1 MADGFKAGTVYI
13 AVEPETR
20 GFYAKVKAMLERLD
34 DQTIHLDTDVDTM
47 DARRQIERL
56 QRSGGTIDFDVRVNT
71 RAFDRVHRELAE
83 MTSMAQIDV
92 KADTTRFDKGLAD
105 SFDKM
110 RQNHA
115 NALKAMDTDAVREQ
129 RKQVAKLR
137 ELNAARDAVWFDKW
151 NHMASYKDSLTAVR
165 GEISRNIEAH
175 KQLGN
180 ALDAAKLRRDSFKR
194 NSDEYRAASA
204 EVKRLRSEYTQLG
217 NEIRRQER
225 EAAKL
230 SREHSKFMAKNAHE
244 LDKINGKIS
253 EQRKLVKSTTK
264 SVLDEVAAEDK
275 LNNVFRTKDM
285 LIDRNGLSYQ
295 RLERDMKRNTD
306 VFRKASEQ
314 VAGHIDRQRELSK
327 SLLKTEG
334 NVDGLRRS
342 LSKLQFVDTKGH
354 VKDLDAM
361 TRRVD
366 ELQKALLKVRNNPSA
381 TIKFKAELD
390 KGALQAELERLSR
403 DVEVEVRVNA
413 QQAALERLEREL
425 FELEHKR
432 VNIPVDLKVDYENA
446 IAERKRLI
454 EQIRRNPDMD
464 WEIKSNVDIDEANA
478 RRKLRDLQNDY
489 DKLDMDVDLE
499 TALARAHLAY
509 FTRPRTVD
517 IFAKFHGTDLGKI
530 LSGMTAGATGIKGV
544 QNQFDRLVNLFDN
557 FDTIIPKVSA
567 LGTAMAGIGAGAI
580 NLSGSVLGVGSS
592 IVSMSKAALA
602 APSALAGLGVAYAS
616 LRMIIGDKGK
626 AWSENINLAGTAL
639 EGLGEKLQ
647 EAFYGKAAPAF
658 KEFANAV
665 GDVVGPQMRK
675 LAELEADVFN
685 GMLKMV
691 TQSNK
696 IGQLGSVFTD
706 VNKSIENLVPGVESV
721 VKSFLELS
729 DSTSTYLPRAATYV
743 SDLAEQ
749 FSRWVNNARLSG
761 EINKSM
767 AQVVEQAGYLKTTL
781 QGVID
786 IASGLY
792 RGLAEQQN
800 GLEGFSTAVEHAADA
815 VNSVRFQETLQAWAA
830 GAADAKENMRGSFS
844 AIGDAAYELRSTTA
858 DVFRNAGSTIGSFAS
873 NISRLLARSKTGI
886 SDFSSGVS
894 SGFQTVFDALGDVA
908 PMFSQLLTTAGQL
921 SKTFGGT
928 LASSLR
934 AAAPLIQSMAKAA
947 ESVANAFA
955 KLPEPVQAAIG
966 LWATFGRAG
975 MSAFNSLKVGIL
987 ETTAN
992 MLQYRKMLNGLGLEA
1007 KGVGIGMKDALKGFA
1022 SASPAL
1028 SSVTGAVAQ
1037 ATGAFGKFKALAG
1050 GLFSA
1055 VNWPVAG
1062 VIAAVGAVGAALSDM
1077 SSKAASNQQIVDDI
1091 ASAFGRLADEGY
1103 DASTSMNAVQQS
1115 LRDAL
1120 NNPDLGERS
1129 WLDDVFNGVADTTEA
1144 MRTLGITTEQAIGVA
1159 SGSTKE
1165 YQKEFDRLTD
1175 IITQGTQVQGMYG
1188 STTSDTRV
1196 VMTDAAESAKKYRQS
1211 MEALRKK
1218 YIDAAE
1224 ETAKANGYTEG
1235 YAKSLIEAGISSD
1248 QLAVKIATQEQRQKM
1263 VAQATRMHV
1272 DSLNDQRV
1280 AARNAMSAA
1289 SNYQA
1294 TLSGMQDTVA
1304 RVKELTNDQ
1313 NKVWDETST
1322 LLPGVEGAF
1331 NTMSESGRLA
1341 QQSLETLGSSAYDV
1355 MEKMVES
1362 GSSAEQV
1369 TAATSRM
1376 RDEFIKT
1383 AVDMGVPQKAAE
1395 QLAQQYGLIPE
1406 QVDTLIKVHADEAK
1420 STIALFVSNLRAAF
1434 PDDDGKT
1441 FDMVMNLVMNGDIKT
1456 IDEAYKK
1463 VQELRNNP
1471 DVNML
1476 LSVTDDNASG
1486 KIDDIKSALKGL
1498 GIDWPAN
1505 IDVRSEEGKAKLAD
1519 IQNKLRELG
1528 MSDAQIKL
1536 ICDTLTAE
1544 HGWLGLLDEINNSK
1558 AKQKV
1563 DADTDPAKAK
1573 MSAFI
1578 NDNSDMKTIPAD
1590 LSLDEAESKVNAFAA
1605 VAVKK
1610 PVQTEVEQPSI
1621 VSTIASIGSIIGS
1634 LFIPPAKVRVEGD
1647 DTDARTKIGA
1657 MQAFGGQTLASMLA
1671 LILGDDTQAR
1681 NAIGGVS
1688 AFNGVTIANPWAR
1701 VLGENVLASLAINA
1715 IAAFGGRTISKPW
1728 TRVQGENTMARMAIM
1743 LIQAFNGRTI
1753 AKPWARVEGD
1763 ASGANAVISAI
1774 ASTNGSVIATRYVDI
1789 VTRGSGEVHAA
1800 TGGRIHGPGTG
1811 TSDSI
1816 PAMLSNNE
1824 HVIRAASVAKL
1835 DREVGPNFLN
1845 VLNRTG
1851 DVNKALANAS
1861 NRYLASAV
1869 SLARGAYATGGR
1881 VQKALS
1887 QDSMTVVIDG
1897 GKTVNQTFNVST
1909 KIVRSDQDLHAAAQ
1923 IDRAALMRTARREA
1937 RL

>member
-1 MADGFKAGTVYI
+1 MAFKAGTVI
-13 AVEPETR
+13 IDVEPNTH
-20 GFYAKVKAMLERLD
+20 GFYRKVKAMLERLD
-34 DQTIHLDTDVDTM
+34 DQTIHLDADLDTM
-47 DARRQIERL
+47 GVRRQIEQL
-56 QRSGGTIDFDVRVNT
+56 EHSGGTIDFGVRINP
-71 RAFDRVHRELAE
+71 RAFDKVHRELAE
-83 MTSMAQIDV
+83 MASMAQFDV
-92 KADTTRFDKGLAD
+92 KADTKRFDKDLAA

-110 RQNHA
+110 RQNHS
-115 NALKAMDTDAVREQ
+115 NALKAMDTDAAREQ

-137 ELNAARDAVWFDKW
+137 ELNEARGKVWGGKW
-151 NHMASYKDSLTAVR
+151 THMVEYRDNLAKIR
-165 GEISRNIEAH
+165 GEIDKNVEAH
-175 KQLGN
+175 NKLG
-180 ALDAAKLRRDSFKR
+180 AAVEKARVKRDSFKR
-194 NSDEYRAASA
+194 NSDEYREASA
-204 EVKRLRSEYTQLG
+204 EVKRLRGEYTALG
-217 NEIRRQER
+217 NVIRKQER

-230 SREHSKFMAKNAHE
+230 AREHNSFLAKNAHD
-244 LDKINGKIS
+244 LDKVNQKIS
-253 EQRKLVKSTTK
+253 EQRKIVKDTTK
-264 SVLDEVAAEDK
+264 SLLDEVNAESK
-275 LNNVFRTKDM
+275 LNQVRRVGNM
-285 LIDRNGLSYQ
+285 LIDRNGLGYQ
-295 RLERDMKRNTD
+295 RLERDLKRNTD
-306 VFRKASEQ
+306 MFRKASEQ
-314 VAGHIDRQRELSK
+314 VSSHNDRQRELSK

-334 NVDGLRRS
+334 NVDALRRT
-342 LSKLQFVDTKGH
+342 LGRLQFTDTSGF
-354 VKDLDAM
+354 VKDLDAA
-361 TRRVD
+361 TKRVSMLQT
-366 ELQKALLKVRNNPSA
+366 ELTKVRNNPRA
-381 TIKFKAELD
+381 TVKFKAELD
-390 KGALQAELERLSR
+390 KGALQAELARLQR

-413 QQAALERLEREL
+413 QQASLERLEREL

-454 EQIRRNPDMD
+454 EQIRRNPEMD
-464 WEIKSNVDIDEANA
+464 WEVKSNVDIDEANA

-489 DKLDMDVDLE
+489 QKLDMDVDLE

-530 LSGMTAGATGIKGV
+530 LGGMTAGATGIKGA
-544 QNQFDRLVNLFDN
+544 QNQFQRLVNLFDN

-616 LRMIIGDKGK
+616 LRMIIGEKGE

-647 EAFYGKAAPAF
+647 DTFYGKAAPAF

-665 GDVVGPQMRK
+665 GDVVGPQMQK
-675 LAELEADVFN
+675 LAGLEADVFN

-691 TQSNK
+691 TESNK
-696 IGQLGSVFTD
+696 IGQLGRVFTD

-761 EINKSM
+761 KINKSM
-767 AQVVEQAGYLKTTL
+767 AQVVEQAGYLKTAL
-781 QGVID
+781 HGVID

-830 GAADAKENMRGSFS
+830 GATDAKENMRGSFS

-928 LASSLR
+928 LAASLR
-934 AAAPLIQSMAKAA
+934 AASPLIQSMAKAA

-955 KLPEPVQAAIG
+955 RLPEPVQAAIG

-975 MSAFNSLKVGIL
+975 MSAFNSLKMGIL
-987 ETTAN
+987 DTTVN

-1028 SSVTGAVAQ
+1028 SSVTGAVSQ

-1062 VIAAVGAVGAALSDM
+1062 VIAAVGAVGMALSDM
-1077 SSKAASNQQIVDDI
+1077 SSKAASNRQVVDDI

-1129 WLDDVFNGVADTTEA
+1129 WLDDVFNGVADTTDA

-1159 SGSTKE
+1159 SGSTKD

-1196 VMTDAAESAKKYRQS
+1196 VMTDAAQSAKKYRQS
-1211 MEALRKK
+1211 IEALRKK

-1235 YAKSLIEAGISSD
+1235 YAKKLIEAGISSGE
-1248 QLAVKIATQEQRQKM
+1248 LAAKISSQSQQQQMAAKATQ
-1263 VAQATRMHV
+1263 MHV
-1272 DSLNDQRV
+1272 NALNDQRT

-1322 LLPGVEGAF
+1322 LLPGVNGAF

-1383 AVDMGVPQKAAE
+1383 AIDMGVPQKAAE

-1406 QVDTLIKVHADEAK
+1406 QVDTLIKVHAEEAK
-1420 STIALFVSNLRAAF
+1420 AAVQTFLTNLYAAF
-1434 PDDDGKT
+1434 PEDGKII
-1441 FDMVMNLVMNGDIKT
+1441 DMVLDMTMNGDIT
-1456 IDEAYKK
+1456 SIDDAYKK

-1471 DVNML
+1471 DVKVL

-1486 KIDDIKSALKGL
+1486 KINDIKSALKGL
-1498 GIDWPAN
+1498 GVDWPAN

-1544 HGWLGLLDEINNSK
+1544 HGWLGLLDEINNSE

-1573 MSAFI
+1573 TSAFI
-1578 NDNSDMKTIPAD
+1578 NDNSAVKTIPAD
-1590 LSLDEAESKVNAFAA
+1590 LSLDEAEGKVNAFAA

-1621 VSTIASIGSIIGS
+1621 LDTMASIGSIIGS
-1634 LFIPPAKVRVEGD
+1634 MFIPPAKVRVEGD

-1681 NAIGGVS
+1681 STIGGVS
-1688 AFNGVTIANPWAR
+1688 AFDGMTIANPWAR
-1701 VLGENVLASLAINA
+1701 VLGENVLASVAINA
-1715 IAAFGGRTISKPW
+1715 IKAYAGRTISRPW
-1728 TRVQGENTMARMAIM
+1728 TRVQGENTMARMAIL

-1835 DREVGPNFLN
+1835 DRTVGPNFLN

-1851 DVNKALANAS
+1851 DVSKALANAN
-1861 NRYLASAV
+1861 NRYLDSAQN
-1869 SLARGAYATGGR
+1869 LARAAYATGGR
-1881 VQKALS
+1881 VQ
-1887 QDSMTVVIDG
+1887 SMFEKNATVVIDG
-1897 GKTVNQTFNVST
+1897 GRTVNQTFNVQT

>member
-1 MADGFKAGTVYI
+1 MVDGFKAGTVYI

-20 GFYAKVKAMLERLD
+20 GFYRKVKAMLERLD
-34 DQTIHLDTDVDTM
+34 DQTIHLDSDLDTM
-47 DARRQIERL
+47 GARQQIERL
-56 QRSGGTIDFDVRVNT
+56 QRSGGTIDFDARVNT
-71 RAFDRVHRELAE
+71 RAFDKVHRQLAELA
-83 MTSMAQIDV
+83 MAADIDV
-92 KADTTRFDKGLAD
+92 DVDTSDFDKSLNDAMNRQQARVKALGEEQKRTWREGWKFLDENTAKHKKLSD
-105 SFDKM
+105 SIFSNEVAYTK
-110 RQNHA
+110 
-115 NALKAMDTDAVREQ
+115 LGKAIEEAV
-129 RKQVAKLR
+129 
-137 ELNAARDAVWFDKW
+137 AR
-151 NHMASYKDSLTAVR
+151 
-165 GEISRNIEAH
+165 RN
-175 KQLGN
+175 
-180 ALDAAKLRRDSFKR
+180 SFKR
-194 NSDEYRAASA
+194 GTDEYKSLSE
-204 EVKRLRSEYTQLG
+204 EVKGLRKEY
-217 NEIRRQER
+217 
-225 EAAKL
+225 AKL
-230 SREHSKFMAKNAHE
+230 GRSINKQKKELVSTEETRRKFLREHEAKLA
-244 LDKINGKIS
+244 KINADYDK
-253 EQRKLVKSTTK
+253 QAKL
-264 SVLDEVAAEDK
+264 L
-275 LNNVFRTKDM
+275 KDM
-285 LIDRNGLSYQ
+285 P
-295 RLERDMKRNTD
+295 
-306 VFRKASEQ
+306 VKAHNKQ
-314 VAGHIDRQRELSK
+314 LKELASNLFK
-327 SLLKTEG
+327 AEG
-334 NVDGLRRS
+334 NVDSLRRTMGRV
-342 LSKLQFVDTKGH
+342 QFIDTKG
-354 VKDLDAM
+354 
-361 TRRVD
+361 
-366 ELQKALLKVRNNPSA
+366 QIKALDDMSARVSAFQKQLLAVRDSPEA
-381 TIKFKAELD
+381 TVRFRTELD
-390 KGALQAELERLSR
+390 KSGLREDLARLSR

-432 VNIPVDLKVDYENA
+432 VDIPVDLKVDYENA

-464 WEIKSNVDIDEANA
+464 WEVKSNVDIDEANA

-530 LSGMTAGATGIKGV
+530 LSGMTTGATGIKGV

-767 AQVVEQAGYLKTTL
+767 AQVVEQAGYLKTAF

-1007 KGVGIGMKDALKGFA
+1007 KGVGIGMKDALSGFA

-1077 SSKAASNQQIVDDI
+1077 SSKAASNQQVVDDI

-1159 SGSTKE
+1159 SGSTKD

-1188 STTSDTRV
+1188 STMSGTRV
-1196 VMTDAAESAKKYRQS
+1196 VMTDAAQSAKKYRQS

-1376 RDEFIKT
+1376 RDEFIQT
-1383 AVDMGVPQKAAE
+1383 AIDMGVPQKAAE

-1420 STIALFVSNLRAAF
+1420 ATVQTFLTNLYAAF
-1434 PDDDGKT
+1434 PEDGKII
-1441 FDMVMNLVMNGDIKT
+1441 DMVLDMTMNGDIKT

-1471 DVNML
+1471 DVKVL

-1578 NDNSDMKTIPAD
+1578 NDNSAMKTIPAD
-1590 LSLDEAESKVNAFAA
+1590 LTLDEAESKVNAFAA

-1688 AFNGVTIANPWAR
+1688 AFNGLTIANPWAR

-1715 IAAFGGRTISKPW
+1715 IAAFGGRTLSKPW

-1753 AKPWARVEGD
+1753 AKPWAHVEGD

-1869 SLARGAYATGGR
+1869 SLARGAYATGDR

-1897 GKTVNQTFNVST
+1897 GRTVNQTFNVST

>member
-47 DARRQIERL
+47 DARQQIERL

-129 RKQVAKLR
+129 RKQVATLR

-230 SREHSKFMAKNAHE
+230 AREHSKFMAKNAHE
-244 LDKINGKIS
+244 LDKVNGKIS

-264 SVLDEVAAEDK
+264 SVLAEAAAEDK

-295 RLERDMKRNTD
+295 RLERDLKRNAD

-314 VAGHIDRQRELSK
+314 VAGHIDRQRDLSK

-366 ELQKALLKVRNNPSA
+366 ELQKALLKVRDNPSA

-390 KGALQAELERLSR
+390 KGALQAELDRLQR

-464 WEIKSNVDIDEANA
+464 WEVKSNVDIDEANA

-489 DKLDMDVDLE
+489 KKLDMDVDLE

-580 NLSGSVLGVGSS
+580 NLSGSVLGVGAS
-592 IVSMSKAALA
+592 IVSMSKAAFA

-616 LRMIIGDKGK
+616 LRMIIGDKAK

-658 KEFANAV
+658 KGFANAV

-767 AQVVEQAGYLKTTL
+767 AQVVEQAGYLKTAF

-873 NISRLLARSKTGI
+873 NISRLLARSKTGL

-1007 KGVGIGMKDALKGFA
+1007 KGVGIGMKDALSGFA

-1120 NNPDLGERS
+1120 NNPDLGEHS
-1129 WLDDVFNGVADTTEA
+1129 WLDDVFNGVDDTTEA

-1165 YQKEFDRLTD
+1165 YQKEFDRMTD

-1188 STTSDTRV
+1188 STTSGTRV

-1376 RDEFIKT
+1376 RDEFIQT
-1383 AVDMGVPQKAAE
+1383 AIDMGVPQKAAE

-1463 VQELRNNP
+1463 VQELRDNP

-1528 MSDAQIKL
+1528 VSDAQIKL

-1590 LSLDEAESKVNAFAA
+1590 LSLDEAENKANAFAA

-1715 IAAFGGRTISKPW
+1715 IAAFGGRTLSKPW

-1753 AKPWARVEGD
+1753 AKPWARVDGD
-1763 ASGANAVISAI
+1763 ASVANAVISAI

-1887 QDSMTVVIDG
+1887 RDSMTVVVDG
-1897 GKTVNQTFNVST
+1897 GRTVNQTFNVNT

>member
-13 AVEPETR
+13 AFEPETR

-230 SREHSKFMAKNAHE
+230 AREHSKFMAKNAHE
-244 LDKINGKIS
+244 LDKVNGKIS

-264 SVLDEVAAEDK
+264 SVLAEAAAEDK

-295 RLERDMKRNTD
+295 RLERDLKRNAD

-366 ELQKALLKVRNNPSA
+366 ELQKALLKVRDNPSA

-390 KGALQAELERLSR
+390 KGALQAELARLQR

-464 WEIKSNVDIDEANA
+464 WEVKSNVDIDEANA

-580 NLSGSVLGVGSS
+580 NLSGSVLGVGAS

-767 AQVVEQAGYLKTTL
+767 AQVVEQAGYLKTAF

-1007 KGVGIGMKDALKGFA
+1007 KGVGIGMKDALSGFA

-1120 NNPDLGERS
+1120 NNPDLGEHS

-1175 IITQGTQVQGMYG
+1175 IITQGTQVQGMYS

-1376 RDEFIKT
+1376 RDEFIQT
-1383 AVDMGVPQKAAE
+1383 AIDMGVPQKAAE

-1406 QVDTLIKVHADEAK
+1406 QVDMLIKVHADEAK
-1420 STIALFVSNLRAAF
+1420 SMIELFVSNLRAAF

-1578 NDNSDMKTIPAD
+1578 NDNSAMKTIPAD

-1688 AFNGVTIANPWAR
+1688 AFNGMTIANPWAR

-1715 IAAFGGRTISKPW
+1715 IAAFGGRTLSKPW

-1753 AKPWARVEGD
+1753 AKPWARVDGD

>member
-137 ELNAARDAVWFDKW
+137 ELNAARDAVWSDKW

-264 SVLDEVAAEDK
+264 SVLADVAAEDK

-295 RLERDMKRNTD
+295 RLERDLKRNAD

-366 ELQKALLKVRNNPSA
+366 ELQKALLKVRSNPSA

-390 KGALQAELERLSR
+390 KNGLQAELERLSR

-464 WEIKSNVDIDEANA
+464 WEVKSNVDIDEANA

-544 QNQFDRLVNLFDN
+544 QNQFQRLVNLFDN
-557 FDTIIPKVSA
+557 FDTIIPRVSA

-616 LRMIIGDKGK
+616 LRMIIGEKGE

-647 EAFYGKAAPAF
+647 DTFYGKAAPAF

-665 GDVVGPQMRK
+665 GDVVGPQMQK
-675 LAELEADVFN
+675 LAGLEADVFN

-691 TQSNK
+691 TESNK
-696 IGQLGSVFTD
+696 IGQVGRVFTD

-729 DSTSTYLPRAATYV
+729 DSTSTYLPRAASYV

-761 EINKSM
+761 EINRSM
-767 AQVVEQAGYLKTTL
+767 AQVVEQAGYLKTAL
-781 QGVID
+781 HGVID

-844 AIGDAAYELRSTTA
+844 AIGDAAYELRSATA

-928 LASSLR
+928 LAASLR

-1007 KGVGIGMKDALKGFA
+1007 KGVGIGMKDAVRGFA

-1028 SSVTGAVAQ
+1028 SSVTGAVSQ

-1062 VIAAVGAVGAALSDM
+1062 IAAAIGAVGMALSDM
-1077 SSKAASNQQIVDDI
+1077 SSKAASNRQVVDDI
-1091 ASAFGRLADEGY
+1091 ASSFGRLADEGY

-1129 WLDDVFNGVADTTEA
+1129 WLDDVFNGVADTTDA

-1159 SGSTKE
+1159 SGSTKD
-1165 YQKEFDRLTD
+1165 YQKEIDRLTD

-1196 VMTDAAESAKKYRQS
+1196 VMTDAAQSAKKYRQS
-1211 MEALRKK
+1211 IEALRKK

-1235 YAKSLIEAGISSD
+1235 YAKKLIEAGVSSGELAAKISS
-1248 QLAVKIATQEQRQKM
+1248 QSQQQQMAAK
-1263 VAQATRMHV
+1263 ATRMHV
-1272 DSLNDQRV
+1272 DSLNDQRI

-1313 NKVWDETST
+1313 NKVWDDTST
-1322 LLPGVEGAF
+1322 LLPGVNGAF

-1420 STIALFVSNLRAAF
+1420 ATVQTFLTNLYAAF
-1434 PDDDGKT
+1434 PEDGKII
-1441 FDMVMNLVMNGDIKT
+1441 DMVLDMTMNGDIT
-1456 IDEAYKK
+1456 SIDDAYKK

-1471 DVNML
+1471 DVKVL

-1486 KIDDIKSALKGL
+1486 KVNDIKSALKGL
-1498 GIDWPAN
+1498 GVDWPAN

-1519 IQNKLRELG
+1519 IQSKLRELG

-1578 NDNSDMKTIPAD
+1578 NDNSSVKTIPAD
-1590 LSLDEAESKVNAFAA
+1590 LSLDEAEGKVNAFAA

-1688 AFNGVTIANPWAR
+1688 AFNGLTIANPWAR

-1715 IAAFGGRTISKPW
+1715 IAAFGGRTLSRPW

-1763 ASGANAVISAI
+1763 DSGANAVISAI

-1851 DVNKALANAS
+1851 DISKALANAN

-1897 GKTVNQTFNVST
+1897 GRTVNQTFNVST
-1909 KIVRSDQDLHAAAQ
+1909 KIVRSDQDLHSAAQ
-1923 IDRAALMRTARREA
+1923 IDRAALMRNARREA

>member
-1 MADGFKAGTVYI
+1 MADGFKAGTVRI

-230 SREHSKFMAKNAHE
+230 AREHSKFMAKNAHE
-244 LDKINGKIS
+244 LDKVNGKIS

-264 SVLDEVAAEDK
+264 SVLAEAAAEDK

-295 RLERDMKRNTD
+295 RLERDLKRNAD

-366 ELQKALLKVRNNPSA
+366 ELQKALLKVRDNPSA

-390 KGALQAELERLSR
+390 KGALQAELARLQR

-464 WEIKSNVDIDEANA
+464 WEVKSNVDIDEANA

-580 NLSGSVLGVGSS
+580 NLSGSVLGVGAS

-767 AQVVEQAGYLKTTL
+767 AQVVEQAGYLKTAF

-1007 KGVGIGMKDALKGFA
+1007 KGVGIGMKDALSGFA

-1120 NNPDLGERS
+1120 NNPDLGEHS

-1165 YQKEFDRLTD
+1165 YQKEFDRLTG

-1188 STTSDTRV
+1188 STTSGTRV

-1376 RDEFIKT
+1376 RDEFIQT
-1383 AVDMGVPQKAAE
+1383 AIDMGVPQKAAE

-1441 FDMVMNLVMNGDIKT
+1441 LDMVMNLVMNGDIKT

-1578 NDNSDMKTIPAD
+1578 NDNSAMKTIPAD

-1688 AFNGVTIANPWAR
+1688 AFNGMTIANPWAR

-1715 IAAFGGRTISKPW
+1715 IAAFGGRTLSKPW

-1753 AKPWARVEGD
+1753 AKPWARVDGD

>member
-13 AVEPETR
+13 AFEPETR
-20 GFYAKVKAMLERLD
+20 GFYRKVKAMLERLD

-56 QRSGGTIDFDVRVNT
+56 QRSGGTIDFDARVNT

-230 SREHSKFMAKNAHE
+230 AREHSKFMAKNAHE
-244 LDKINGKIS
+244 LDKVNGKIS

-264 SVLDEVAAEDK
+264 SVLAEAAAEDK

-295 RLERDMKRNTD
+295 RLERDLKRNAD

-366 ELQKALLKVRNNPSA
+366 ELQKALLKVRDNPSA

-390 KGALQAELERLSR
+390 KGALQAELARLQR

-464 WEIKSNVDIDEANA
+464 WEVKSNVDIDEANA

-580 NLSGSVLGVGSS
+580 NLSGSVLGVGAS

-767 AQVVEQAGYLKTTL
+767 AQVVEQAGYLKTAF

-1007 KGVGIGMKDALKGFA
+1007 KGVGIGMKDALSGFA

-1091 ASAFGRLADEGY
+1091 ASAFVRLADEGY

-1120 NNPDLGERS
+1120 NNPDLGEHS
-1129 WLDDVFNGVADTTEA
+1129 WLDDVFNGVDDTTEA

-1165 YQKEFDRLTD
+1165 YQKEFDRMTD

-1188 STTSDTRV
+1188 STTSVTRV

-1263 VAQATRMHV
+1263 VAQATRMYV

-1376 RDEFIKT
+1376 RDEFIQT
-1383 AVDMGVPQKAAE
+1383 AIDMGVPQKAAE

-1406 QVDTLIKVHADEAK
+1406 QVDTLIKVHADEAQSMLK
-1420 STIALFVSNLRAAF
+1420 LFVGLLRAAF

-1441 FDMVMNLVMNGDIKT
+1441 VDMVMNLVMNGDIKT

-1463 VQELRNNP
+1463 IQELRNNP

-1528 MSDAQIKL
+1528 MNDAQIKL

-1578 NDNSDMKTIPAD
+1578 NDNSAMKTIPAD
-1590 LSLDEAESKVNAFAA
+1590 LSLDEAESNVNAFAA

-1688 AFNGVTIANPWAR
+1688 AFNGMTIANPWAR

-1715 IAAFGGRTISKPW
+1715 IAAFGGRTLSKPW

-1753 AKPWARVEGD
+1753 AKPWARVDGD
-1763 ASGANAVISAI
+1763 DSGANAVIGAI

-1887 QDSMTVVIDG
+1887 QDSMTVVVDG

>member
-13 AVEPETR
+13 AFEPETR

-230 SREHSKFMAKNAHE
+230 AREHSKFMAKNAHE
-244 LDKINGKIS
+244 LDKVNGKIS

-264 SVLDEVAAEDK
+264 SVLAEAAAEDK

-295 RLERDMKRNTD
+295 RLERDLKRNAD

-366 ELQKALLKVRNNPSA
+366 ELQKALLKVRDNPSA

-390 KGALQAELERLSR
+390 KGALQAELARLQR

-464 WEIKSNVDIDEANA
+464 WEVKSNVDIDEANA

-580 NLSGSVLGVGSS
+580 NLSGSVLGVGAS

-767 AQVVEQAGYLKTTL
+767 AQVVEQAGYLKTAF

-1007 KGVGIGMKDALKGFA
+1007 KGVGIGMKDALSGFA

-1120 NNPDLGERS
+1120 NNPDLGEHS

-1175 IITQGTQVQGMYG
+1175 IITQGTQVQGMYS

-1376 RDEFIKT
+1376 RDEFIQT
-1383 AVDMGVPQKAAE
+1383 AIDMGVPQKAAE

-1420 STIALFVSNLRAAF
+1420 SMIELFVSNLRAAF

-1578 NDNSDMKTIPAD
+1578 NDNSAMKTIPAD

-1688 AFNGVTIANPWAR
+1688 AFNGMTIANPWAR

-1715 IAAFGGRTISKPW
+1715 IAAFGGRTLSKPW

-1753 AKPWARVEGD
+1753 AKPWARVDGD

>member
-230 SREHSKFMAKNAHE
+230 AREHSKFMAKNAHE
-244 LDKINGKIS
+244 LDKVNGKIS

-264 SVLDEVAAEDK
+264 SVLAEAAAEDK

-295 RLERDMKRNTD
+295 RLERDLKRNAD

-366 ELQKALLKVRNNPSA
+366 ELQKALLKVRDNPSA

-390 KGALQAELERLSR
+390 KGALQAELARLQR

-464 WEIKSNVDIDEANA
+464 WEVKSNVDIDEANA

-580 NLSGSVLGVGSS
+580 NLSGSVLGVGAS

-767 AQVVEQAGYLKTTL
+767 AQVVEQAGYLKTAF

-1007 KGVGIGMKDALKGFA
+1007 KGVGIGMKDALSGFA

-1120 NNPDLGERS
+1120 NNPDLGEHS

-1165 YQKEFDRLTD
+1165 YQKEFDRMTD

-1188 STTSDTRV
+1188 STTSGTRV

-1263 VAQATRMHV
+1263 VAQATRMYV

-1376 RDEFIKT
+1376 RDEFIQT
-1383 AVDMGVPQKAAE
+1383 AIDMGVPQKAAE

-1420 STIALFVSNLRAAF
+1420 SMIKLFVSNLRAAF

-1528 MSDAQIKL
+1528 MNDAQIKL

-1578 NDNSDMKTIPAD
+1578 NDNSAMKTIPAD

-1688 AFNGVTIANPWAR
+1688 AFNGMTIANPWAR

-1715 IAAFGGRTISKPW
+1715 IAAFGGRTLSKPW

-1753 AKPWARVEGD
+1753 AKPWARVDGD
-1763 ASGANAVISAI
+1763 ASVANAVISAI

>member
-20 GFYAKVKAMLERLD
+20 GFYRKVKAMLERLD
-34 DQTIHLDTDVDTM
+34 DQTIHLDSDLDTM
-47 DARRQIERL
+47 GARQQIERL

-180 ALDAAKLRRDSFKR
+180 ALDAAKLRRDSFRR

-230 SREHSKFMAKNAHE
+230 AREHSKFMAKNAHE
-244 LDKINGKIS
+244 LDKVNGKIS

-264 SVLDEVAAEDK
+264 SVLAEAAAEDK

-295 RLERDMKRNTD
+295 RLERDLKRNAD

-314 VAGHIDRQRELSK
+314 VAGHIDRQRDLSK

-366 ELQKALLKVRNNPSA
+366 ELQKALLKVRDNPSA

-390 KGALQAELERLSR
+390 KGALQAELARLQR

-464 WEIKSNVDIDEANA
+464 WEVKSNVDIDEANA

-580 NLSGSVLGVGSS
+580 NLSGSVLGVGAS
-592 IVSMSKAALA
+592 IVSMSKAVLA

-767 AQVVEQAGYLKTTL
+767 AQVVEQAGYLKTAF

-1007 KGVGIGMKDALKGFA
+1007 KGVGIGMKDALSGFA

-1120 NNPDLGERS
+1120 NNPDLGEHS

-1165 YQKEFDRLTD
+1165 YQKEFDRMTD

-1188 STTSDTRV
+1188 STTSGTRV

-1235 YAKSLIEAGISSD
+1235 YAKSLIDAGISSD

-1263 VAQATRMHV
+1263 VAQATRMYV

-1304 RVKELTNDQ
+1304 RVKQLTNDQ

-1376 RDEFIKT
+1376 RDEFIQT
-1383 AVDMGVPQKAAE
+1383 AIDMGVPQKAAE

-1420 STIALFVSNLRAAF
+1420 SMIELFVSNLRAAF
-1434 PDDDGKT
+1434 PDNDGKT
-1441 FDMVMNLVMNGDIKT
+1441 FKMVMNLVMNGDIKT

-1463 VQELRNNP
+1463 IQELCDNP

-1578 NDNSDMKTIPAD
+1578 NDNSAMKTIPAD
-1590 LSLDEAESKVNAFAA
+1590 LSLDEAESKANAFAA

-1688 AFNGVTIANPWAR
+1688 AFDGMTIANPWAR

-1715 IAAFGGRTISKPW
+1715 IAAFGGRTLSKPW

-1753 AKPWARVEGD
+1753 AKPWARVDGD

-1897 GKTVNQTFNVST
+1897 GKTVNQTFNVNT

>member
-56 QRSGGTIDFDVRVNT
+56 QRSGGMIDFDVRVNT

-230 SREHSKFMAKNAHE
+230 AREHSKFMAKNAHE
-244 LDKINGKIS
+244 LDKVNGKIS

-264 SVLDEVAAEDK
+264 SVLAEVAAEDK

-295 RLERDMKRNTD
+295 RLERDLKRNAD

-366 ELQKALLKVRNNPSA
+366 ELQKALLKVRSNPSA

-390 KGALQAELERLSR
+390 KNGLQAELERLSR

-454 EQIRRNPDMD
+454 EQIRRNPELD
-464 WEIKSNVDIDEANA
+464 WEVKSNVDIDEANA
-478 RRKLRDLQNDY
+478 RRRLRDLQDDY
-489 DKLDMDVDLE
+489 KKLDMDVDLQ

-544 QNQFDRLVNLFDN
+544 QNQFQRLVNLFDN
-557 FDTIIPKVSA
+557 FDTIIPRVSA

-616 LRMIIGDKGK
+616 LRMIIGEKGE

-647 EAFYGKAAPAF
+647 DTFYGKAAPAF

-665 GDVVGPQMRK
+665 GDVVGPQMQK
-675 LAELEADVFN
+675 LAGLEADVFN

-691 TQSNK
+691 TESNK
-696 IGQLGSVFTD
+696 IGQVGRVFTD

-729 DSTSTYLPRAATYV
+729 DSTSTYLPRAASYV

-761 EINKSM
+761 EINRSM
-767 AQVVEQAGYLKTTL
+767 AQVVEQAGYLKTAL
-781 QGVID
+781 HGVID

-928 LASSLR
+928 LAASLR

-1007 KGVGIGMKDALKGFA
+1007 KGVGIGMKDAVKGFA

-1028 SSVTGAVAQ
+1028 SSVTGAVSQ

-1062 VIAAVGAVGAALSDM
+1062 IAAAIGAVGMALSDM
-1077 SSKAASNQQIVDDI
+1077 SSKAASNRQVVDDI
-1091 ASAFGRLADEGY
+1091 ASSFGRLADEGY

-1129 WLDDVFNGVADTTEA
+1129 WLDDVFNGVADTTDA

-1159 SGSTKE
+1159 SGSTKD
-1165 YQKEFDRLTD
+1165 YQKEIDRLTD

-1196 VMTDAAESAKKYRQS
+1196 VMTDAAQSAKKYRQS
-1211 MEALRKK
+1211 IEALRKK

-1235 YAKSLIEAGISSD
+1235 YAKKLIEAGVSSGELAAKISS
-1248 QLAVKIATQEQRQKM
+1248 QSQQQQMAAK
-1263 VAQATRMHV
+1263 ATRMHV
-1272 DSLNDQRV
+1272 DSLNDQRI

-1313 NKVWDETST
+1313 NKVWDDTST
-1322 LLPGVEGAF
+1322 LLPGVNGAF

-1420 STIALFVSNLRAAF
+1420 STVQTFLTNLYAAF
-1434 PDDDGKT
+1434 PEDGKII
-1441 FDMVMNLVMNGDIKT
+1441 DMVLDMTMNGDIT
-1456 IDEAYKK
+1456 SIDDAYKK

-1471 DVNML
+1471 DVKVL

-1486 KIDDIKSALKGL
+1486 KINDIKSALKGL
-1498 GIDWPAN
+1498 GVDWPAN

-1519 IQNKLRELG
+1519 IQSKLRELG

-1544 HGWLGLLDEINNSK
+1544 HGWLGLLDEINNSE

-1578 NDNSDMKTIPAD
+1578 NDDSSVKTIPAD
-1590 LSLDEAESKVNAFAA
+1590 LSLDEAEGKVNAFAA

-1621 VSTIASIGSIIGS
+1621 MSTIASIGSIIGS

-1681 NAIGGVS
+1681 STIGGVS
-1688 AFNGVTIANPWAR
+1688 AFDGMTIANPWAR
-1701 VLGENVLASLAINA
+1701 VLGENVLASAAINA
-1715 IAAFGGRTISKPW
+1715 IKAYAGRTISRPW

-1753 AKPWARVEGD
+1753 ARPWARVEGD

-1851 DVNKALANAS
+1851 DISKALANAN

-1869 SLARGAYATGGR
+1869 DLARGAYATGGR

>member
-230 SREHSKFMAKNAHE
+230 AREHSKFMAKNAHE
-244 LDKINGKIS
+244 LDKVNGKIS

-264 SVLDEVAAEDK
+264 SVLAEAAAEDK

-295 RLERDMKRNTD
+295 RLERDLKRNAD

-366 ELQKALLKVRNNPSA
+366 ELQKALLKVRDNPSA

-390 KGALQAELERLSR
+390 KGALQAELARLQR

-464 WEIKSNVDIDEANA
+464 WEVKSNVDIDEANA

-580 NLSGSVLGVGSS
+580 NLSGSVLGVGAS

-767 AQVVEQAGYLKTTL
+767 AQVVEQAGYLKTAF

-1007 KGVGIGMKDALKGFA
+1007 KGVGIGMKDALSGFA

-1120 NNPDLGERS
+1120 NNPDLGEHS

-1165 YQKEFDRLTD
+1165 YQKEFDRMTD

-1188 STTSDTRV
+1188 STTSGTRV

-1263 VAQATRMHV
+1263 VAQATRMYV

-1376 RDEFIKT
+1376 RDEFIQT
-1383 AVDMGVPQKAAE
+1383 AIDMGVPQKAAE

-1420 STIALFVSNLRAAF
+1420 SMIELFVSNLRAAF

-1441 FDMVMNLVMNGDIKT
+1441 CDMVMNLVMNGDIKT

-1528 MSDAQIKL
+1528 MNDAQIKL

-1578 NDNSDMKTIPAD
+1578 NDNSAMKTIPAD

-1688 AFNGVTIANPWAR
+1688 AFNGMTIANPWAR

-1715 IAAFGGRTISKPW
+1715 IAAFGGRTLSKPW

-1753 AKPWARVEGD
+1753 AKPWARVDGD
-1763 ASGANAVISAI
+1763 ASVANAVISAI

>member
-1 MADGFKAGTVYI
+1 MAFKAGTVI
-13 AVEPETR
+13 IDVEPNTH
-20 GFYAKVKAMLERLD
+20 GFYRKVKAMLERLD
-34 DQTIHLDTDVDTM
+34 DQTIHLDADLDTM
-47 DARRQIERL
+47 GVRRQIEQL
-56 QRSGGTIDFDVRVNT
+56 EHSGGTIDFGVRINP
-71 RAFDRVHRELAE
+71 RAFDKVHRELAE
-83 MTSMAQIDV
+83 MASMAQFDV
-92 KADTTRFDKGLAD
+92 KADTTRFDKDLAA

-110 RQNHA
+110 RQNHS
-115 NALKAMDTDAVREQ
+115 NTLKAMDTDAAREQ

-137 ELNAARDAVWFDKW
+137 ELNEARGKVWGGKW
-151 NHMASYKDSLTAVR
+151 THMVEYRDNLAKIR
-165 GEISRNIEAH
+165 GEIDKNVEAH
-175 KQLGN
+175 NKLG
-180 ALDAAKLRRDSFKR
+180 AAVEKARVKRDSFKR
-194 NSDEYRAASA
+194 NSDEYREASA
-204 EVKRLRSEYTQLG
+204 EVKRLRGEYTALG
-217 NEIRRQER
+217 NVIRKQER

-230 SREHSKFMAKNAHE
+230 AREHNSFLAKNAHD
-244 LDKINGKIS
+244 LDKVNQKIS
-253 EQRKLVKSTTK
+253 AQRKVVKDTTK
-264 SVLDEVAAEDK
+264 SLLDEVNAESK
-275 LNNVFRTKDM
+275 LNQVRRVGNM
-285 LIDRNGLSYQ
+285 LIDRNGLGYQ
-295 RLERDMKRNTD
+295 RLERDLKRNTD
-306 VFRKASEQ
+306 MFRKASEQ
-314 VAGHIDRQRELSK
+314 VSAHNDRQRELSK
-327 SLLKTEG
+327 SLLKSEG
-334 NVDGLRRS
+334 NVDALRRT
-342 LSKLQFVDTKGH
+342 LGRLQFTDTSGF
-354 VKDLDAM
+354 VKDLDAA
-361 TRRVD
+361 TKRVSMLQT
-366 ELQKALLKVRNNPSA
+366 ELTKVRNNPEA

-390 KGALQAELERLSR
+390 KGALQAELARLQR
-403 DVEVEVRVNA
+403 DVEIEVRVNT
-413 QQAALERLEREL
+413 QQASLERLEREL

-432 VNIPVDLKVDYENA
+432 VNIPVDLKADYENA

-454 EQIRRNPDMD
+454 EQIRRNPELD
-464 WEIKSNVDIDEANA
+464 WEVKSNVDIDEANA

-489 DKLDMDVDLE
+489 QKLDMDVDLK

-530 LSGMTAGATGIKGV
+530 LGGMTAGATGIKGA
-544 QNQFDRLVNLFDN
+544 QNQFQRLVNLFDN

-616 LRMIIGDKGK
+616 LRMIIGDEGK

-647 EAFYGKAAPAF
+647 DTFYGKAAPAF

-665 GDVVGPQMRK
+665 GDVVGPQMQK
-675 LAELEADVFN
+675 LAGLEADVFN

-691 TQSNK
+691 TESNK
-696 IGQLGSVFTD
+696 IGQVGRVFTD

-761 EINKSM
+761 KINKSM

-830 GAADAKENMRGSFS
+830 GATDAKENMRGSFS

-928 LASSLR
+928 LAASLR
-934 AAAPLIQSMAKAA
+934 AASPLIQTMAKAA

-955 KLPEPVQAAIG
+955 RLPEPVQAAIG

-975 MSAFNSLKVGIL
+975 VSAFNSLKMGIL
-987 ETTAN
+987 DTTVN

-1062 VIAAVGAVGAALSDM
+1062 VIAAVGAVGMALSDM
-1077 SSKAASNQQIVDDI
+1077 SSKAASNRQVVDDI

-1129 WLDDVFNGVADTTEA
+1129 WLDDVFNGVADTTDA

-1159 SGSTKE
+1159 SGSTKD

-1196 VMTDAAESAKKYRQS
+1196 VMTDAAQSAKKYRQS
-1211 MEALRKK
+1211 IEALRKK

-1235 YAKSLIEAGISSD
+1235 YAKKLIEAGVSSGELAAKISS
-1248 QLAVKIATQEQRQKM
+1248 QSQQQQMAAKATQ
-1263 VAQATRMHV
+1263 MHV
-1272 DSLNDQRV
+1272 NALNDQRI

-1313 NKVWDETST
+1313 NKVWDDTST

-1383 AVDMGVPQKAAE
+1383 AIDMGVPQKAAE

-1406 QVDTLIKVHADEAK
+1406 QVDTLIKVHAEEAK
-1420 STIALFVSNLRAAF
+1420 AAVQTFLTNLYAAF
-1434 PDDDGKT
+1434 PEDGKII
-1441 FDMVMNLVMNGDIKT
+1441 DMVLDMTMNGDIT
-1456 IDEAYKK
+1456 SIDDAYKK

-1471 DVNML
+1471 DVKVL

-1486 KIDDIKSALKGL
+1486 KINDIKSALKGL
-1498 GIDWPAN
+1498 GVDWPAN

-1544 HGWLGLLDEINNSK
+1544 HGWLGLLDEINNSE

-1573 MSAFI
+1573 TSAFI
-1578 NDNSDMKTIPAD
+1578 NDNSAVKTIPAD
-1590 LSLDEAESKVNAFAA
+1590 LSLDEAEGKVNAFAA

-1621 VSTIASIGSIIGS
+1621 RDTMASIGLIIAS
-1634 LFIPPAKVRVEGD
+1634 MLIPPAKVRVEGD
-1647 DTDARTKIGA
+1647 DTDARAKIGA

-1681 NAIGGVS
+1681 STIGGVS
-1688 AFNGVTIANPWAR
+1688 AFDGMTIANPWAR
-1701 VLGENVLASLAINA
+1701 VLGENVLASAAINA
-1715 IAAFGGRTISKPW
+1715 IKAYAGRTISKPW
-1728 TRVQGENTMARMAIM
+1728 TRVQGENTMARMAIL

-1763 ASGANAVISAI
+1763 ASGANAVINAI

-1835 DREVGPNFLN
+1835 DRTVGPNFLN

-1851 DVNKALANAS
+1851 DVSKALANAN
-1861 NRYLASAV
+1861 NRYLDSAQN
-1869 SLARGAYATGGR
+1869 LARAAYATGGR
-1881 VQKALS
+1881 VQ
-1887 QDSMTVVIDG
+1887 SMFEKNATVVIDG
-1897 GKTVNQTFNVST
+1897 GRTVNQTFNVQT

>member
-1 MADGFKAGTVYI
+1 MAFKAGTVI
-13 AVEPETR
+13 IDVEPNTH
-20 GFYAKVKAMLERLD
+20 GFYRKVKAMLERLD
-34 DQTIHLDTDVDTM
+34 DQTLHLDADLDTM
-47 DARRQIERL
+47 GVRRQIEQL
-56 QRSGGTIDFDVRVNT
+56 EHSGGTIDFGVRINP
-71 RAFDRVHRELAE
+71 RAFDKVHRELAE
-83 MTSMAQIDV
+83 MASLAQFDV
-92 KADTTRFDKGLAD
+92 KADTKRFDKDLSA

-110 RQNHA
+110 RQAHA
-115 NALKAMDTDAVREQ
+115 DTLKAMDADAAREQ
-129 RKQVAKLR
+129 RKQVARLR
-137 ELNAARDAVWFDKW
+137 ELNESRGKLWGGKWTHMVEYRDNLAKIR
-151 NHMASYKDSLTAVR
+151 S
-165 GEISRNIEAH
+165 EIDRNVEAH
-175 KQLGN
+175 DRLG
-180 ALDAAKLRRDSFKR
+180 AAVEKARAKRDSFKR
-194 NSDEYRAASA
+194 NSDEYREASA
-204 EVKRLRSEYTQLG
+204 EVKRLRGEYTALG
-217 NEIRRQER
+217 NVIRKQER

-230 SREHSKFMAKNAHE
+230 AREHNGFLTKNAHD
-244 LDKINGKIS
+244 LDKVNQKIS
-253 EQRKLVKSTTK
+253 EQRKIVKDTTK
-264 SVLDEVAAEDK
+264 SLLDEVNAESK
-275 LNNVFRTKDM
+275 LNQVRRVGNM
-285 LIDRNGLSYQ
+285 LIDRNGLGYQ
-295 RLERDMKRNTD
+295 RLERDLKRNTD
-306 VFRKASEQ
+306 MFRKASEQ
-314 VAGHIDRQRELSK
+314 VSAHNDRQRELSK
-327 SLLKTEG
+327 SLLKSEN
-334 NVDGLRRS
+334 NVDALRRT
-342 LSKLQFVDTKGH
+342 LGRLQFTDTSRF
-354 VKDLDAM
+354 VKDLDAA
-361 TRRVD
+361 TKRVSMLQT
-366 ELQKALLKVRNNPSA
+366 ELAKVRNNPSA
-381 TIKFKAELD
+381 TVKFKAELD
-390 KGALQAELERLSR
+390 KGALQAELDRLQR

-413 QQAALERLEREL
+413 QQAAVERLEKEL
-425 FELEHKR
+425 FELEHTR

-454 EQIRRNPDMD
+454 EQIRRNPELD
-464 WEIKSNVDIDEANA
+464 WEVKSNVDIDEANA
-478 RRKLRDLQNDY
+478 RRRLRDLQDDY
-489 DKLDMDVDLE
+489 KKLDMDVDLQ

-544 QNQFDRLVNLFDN
+544 QNQFQRLVNLFDN

-616 LRMIIGDKGK
+616 LRMIIGEKGE
-626 AWSENINLAGTAL
+626 AWTENINLAGTAL

-647 EAFYGKAAPAF
+647 ETFYGKAAPAF

-665 GDVVGPQMRK
+665 GDVVGPQMQK
-675 LAELEADVFN
+675 LAGLEADVFN

-691 TQSNK
+691 TASNK
-696 IGQLGSVFTD
+696 IGQVGRVFTD

-729 DSTSTYLPRAATYV
+729 DSTSTYLPRAASYV

-761 EINKSM
+761 EINRSM
-767 AQVVEQAGYLKTTL
+767 AQVVEQAGYLKTAL
-781 QGVID
+781 HGVID

-928 LASSLR
+928 LAASLR

-955 KLPEPVQAAIG
+955 KLREPVQAAIG

-1007 KGVGIGMKDALKGFA
+1007 KGVGIGMKDAVKGFA

-1028 SSVTGAVAQ
+1028 SSVTGAVSQ

-1062 VIAAVGAVGAALSDM
+1062 IAAAIGAVGMALSDM
-1077 SSKAASNQQIVDDI
+1077 SSKAASNRQVVDDI

-1129 WLDDVFNGVADTTEA
+1129 WLDDVFNGVADTTDA

-1165 YQKEFDRLTD
+1165 YQKEIDRLTD

-1188 STTSDTRV
+1188 STTSGTRV
-1196 VMTDAAESAKKYRQS
+1196 VMTDAAQSAKKYRQS
-1211 MEALRKK
+1211 IEALRKK

-1235 YAKSLIEAGISSD
+1235 YAKKLIEAGVSSGELAAKISS
-1248 QLAVKIATQEQRQKM
+1248 QSQQQQMAAKATQ
-1263 VAQATRMHV
+1263 MHV
-1272 DSLNDQRV
+1272 NALNDQRV

-1313 NKVWDETST
+1313 NKVWDDTST
-1322 LLPGVEGAF
+1322 LLPGVNGAF

-1420 STIALFVSNLRAAF
+1420 ATVQTFLTNLYAAF
-1434 PDDDGKT
+1434 PEDGKII
-1441 FDMVMNLVMNGDIKT
+1441 DMVLDMTMNGDIT
-1456 IDEAYKK
+1456 SIDDAYKK

-1471 DVNML
+1471 DVKVL

-1486 KIDDIKSALKGL
+1486 KINDIKSALKGL
-1498 GIDWPAN
+1498 GVDWPAN

-1519 IQNKLRELG
+1519 IQSKLRELG

-1544 HGWLGLLDEINNSK
+1544 HGWLGLLDEINNSE

-1578 NDNSDMKTIPAD
+1578 NDNSSVKTIPAD
-1590 LSLDEAESKVNAFAA
+1590 LSLDEAEGKVNAFAA

-1647 DTDARTKIGA
+1647 DTDARTKISA

-1681 NAIGGVS
+1681 STIGGVS
-1688 AFNGVTIANPWAR
+1688 AFDGMTIANPWAR
-1701 VLGENVLASLAINA
+1701 VLGENVLASAAINA
-1715 IAAFGGRTISKPW
+1715 IKAYAGRTISRPW

-1753 AKPWARVEGD
+1753 ARPWAHVEGD

-1835 DREVGPNFLN
+1835 DRTVGPNFLN

-1851 DVNKALANAS
+1851 DVSKALANAN
-1861 NRYLASAV
+1861 NRYLDSAQNL
-1869 SLARGAYATGGR
+1869 SRAAYATGGR
-1881 VQKALS
+1881 VQ
-1887 QDSMTVVIDG
+1887 SMFEKNATVVIDG

-1909 KIVRSDQDLHAAAQ
+1909 KIVRSDQDLHSAAQ
-1923 IDRAALMRTARREA
+1923 IDRAALMRNARREA

>member
-230 SREHSKFMAKNAHE
+230 AREHSKFMAKNAHE
-244 LDKINGKIS
+244 LDKVNGKIS

-264 SVLDEVAAEDK
+264 SVLAEAAAEDK

-295 RLERDMKRNTD
+295 RLERDLKRNAD

-366 ELQKALLKVRNNPSA
+366 ELQKALLKVRDNPSA

-390 KGALQAELERLSR
+390 KGALQAELARLQR

-464 WEIKSNVDIDEANA
+464 WEVKSNVDIDEANA

-580 NLSGSVLGVGSS
+580 NLSGSVLGVGAS

-767 AQVVEQAGYLKTTL
+767 AQVVEQAGYLKTAF

-1007 KGVGIGMKDALKGFA
+1007 KGVGIGMKDALSGFA

-1120 NNPDLGERS
+1120 NNPDLGEHS

-1165 YQKEFDRLTD
+1165 YQKEFDRMTD

-1188 STTSDTRV
+1188 STTSGTRV

-1263 VAQATRMHV
+1263 VAQATRMYV

-1376 RDEFIKT
+1376 RDEFIQT
-1383 AVDMGVPQKAAE
+1383 AIDMGVPQKAAE

-1420 STIALFVSNLRAAF
+1420 SMIELFVSNLRAAF

-1578 NDNSDMKTIPAD
+1578 NDNSAMKTIPAD

-1688 AFNGVTIANPWAR
+1688 AFNGMTIANPWAR

-1715 IAAFGGRTISKPW
+1715 IAAFGGRTLSKPW

-1753 AKPWARVEGD
+1753 AKPWARVDGD
-1763 ASGANAVISAI
+1763 ASVANAVISAI

>member
-1 MADGFKAGTVYI
+1 MAFKAGTVI
-13 AVEPETR
+13 IDVEPNTH
-20 GFYAKVKAMLERLD
+20 GFYRKVKAMLERLD
-34 DQTIHLDTDVDTM
+34 DQTIHLDADLDTM
-47 DARRQIERL
+47 GVRRQIEQL
-56 QRSGGTIDFDVRVNT
+56 EHSGGTIDFGVRINP
-71 RAFDRVHRELAE
+71 RAFDKVHRELAE
-83 MTSMAQIDV
+83 MASLAQFDV
-92 KADTTRFDKGLAD
+92 KADTKRFDKDLAA

-110 RQNHA
+110 RQNHS
-115 NALKAMDTDAVREQ
+115 NALKAMDTDAAREQ

-137 ELNAARDAVWFDKW
+137 ELNEARGKVWGGKW
-151 NHMASYKDSLTAVR
+151 THMVEYRDNLARIR
-165 GEISRNIEAH
+165 GEIDKNVEAH
-175 KQLGN
+175 NKLG
-180 ALDAAKLRRDSFKR
+180 AAVEKARAKRDSFKR
-194 NSDEYRAASA
+194 NSDEYREASA
-204 EVKRLRSEYTQLG
+204 EVKRLRGEYTALG
-217 NEIRRQER
+217 NVIRKQER

-230 SREHSKFMAKNAHE
+230 AREHNSFLAKNAHD
-244 LDKINGKIS
+244 LDKVNQKIS
-253 EQRKLVKSTTK
+253 EQRKIVKDTTK
-264 SVLDEVAAEDK
+264 SLLDEANAESK
-275 LNNVFRTKDM
+275 LNQVRRVGNM
-285 LIDRNGLSYQ
+285 LIDRNGLGYQ
-295 RLERDMKRNTD
+295 RLERDLKRNTD
-306 VFRKASEQ
+306 MFRKASEQ
-314 VAGHIDRQRELSK
+314 VSAHNDRQRELSK
-327 SLLKTEG
+327 SLLKSEN
-334 NVDGLRRS
+334 NVDALRRT
-342 LSKLQFVDTKGH
+342 LGRLQFTDTSRF
-354 VKDLDAM
+354 VKDLDAA
-361 TRRVD
+361 TKRVSMLQT
-366 ELQKALLKVRNNPSA
+366 ELTKVRNNPRA
-381 TIKFKAELD
+381 TVKFKAELD
-390 KGALQAELERLSR
+390 KGALQAELDRLQR
-403 DVEVEVRVNA
+403 DVEIEVRVNT
-413 QQAALERLEREL
+413 QQAAVERLEKEL
-425 FELEHKR
+425 FELEHTR
-432 VNIPVDLKVDYENA
+432 VNIPVDLKVNYENA

-454 EQIRRNPDMD
+454 EQIRRNPELD
-464 WEIKSNVDIDEANA
+464 WEVKSNVDIDEANA

-489 DKLDMDVDLE
+489 KKLDMDVDLQ

-530 LSGMTAGATGIKGV
+530 LSGMTTGATGIKGV
-544 QNQFDRLVNLFDN
+544 QNQFQRLVNLFDN
-557 FDTIIPKVSA
+557 FDTIIPTVSA
-567 LGTAMAGIGAGAI
+567 LGTAMAGISAGAI
-580 NLSGSVLGVGSS
+580 NLSGRVLGVGSS

-616 LRMIIGDKGK
+616 LRMIIGEKGE
-626 AWSENINLAGTAL
+626 AWTENINLAGTAL

-647 EAFYGKAAPAF
+647 DTFYGKAAPAF

-665 GDVVGPQMRK
+665 GDVVGPQMQK
-675 LAELEADVFN
+675 LAGLEADVFN

-691 TQSNK
+691 TESNK
-696 IGQLGSVFTD
+696 IGQVGRVFTD
-706 VNKSIENLVPGVESV
+706 VNKSIENLVPGVKSV

-729 DSTSTYLPRAATYV
+729 DSTSTYLPRAASYV

-767 AQVVEQAGYLKTTL
+767 AQVVEQAGYLKTAL
-781 QGVID
+781 HGVID

-955 KLPEPVQAAIG
+955 RLPEPVQAAIG

-975 MSAFNSLKVGIL
+975 MSAFNSLKMGIL
-987 ETTAN
+987 DTTVN

-1028 SSVTGAVAQ
+1028 SSVTGAVSQ

-1062 VIAAVGAVGAALSDM
+1062 VIAAVGAVGMALSDM
-1077 SSKAASNQQIVDDI
+1077 SSKAASNRQVVDDI

-1129 WLDDVFNGVADTTEA
+1129 WLDDVFNGVADTTDA

-1159 SGSTKE
+1159 SGSTKD

-1188 STTSDTRV
+1188 STTSGTRV
-1196 VMTDAAESAKKYRQS
+1196 VMTDAAQSAKKYRQS
-1211 MEALRKK
+1211 IEALRKK

-1235 YAKSLIEAGISSD
+1235 YARSLIEAGISSD

-1272 DSLNDQRV
+1272 DSLNDQRT

-1313 NKVWDETST
+1313 NKVWDDTST
-1322 LLPGVEGAF
+1322 LLPGVNGAF

-1369 TAATSRM
+1369 TAATSKM

-1383 AVDMGVPQKAAE
+1383 AIDMGVPQKAAE

-1498 GIDWPAN
+1498 GVDWPAN

-1544 HGWLGLLDEINNSK
+1544 HGWLGLLDEINNSE

-1573 MSAFI
+1573 TSAFI
-1578 NDNSDMKTIPAD
+1578 NDNSAVKTIPAD
-1590 LSLDEAESKVNAFAA
+1590 LSLDEAEGKVNAFAA

-1621 VSTIASIGSIIGS
+1621 LDTMASIGSIIGS
-1634 LFIPPAKVRVEGD
+1634 MFIPPAKVRVEGD

-1681 NAIGGVS
+1681 STIGGVS
-1688 AFNGVTIANPWAR
+1688 AFDGMTIANPWAR
-1701 VLGENVLASLAINA
+1701 VLGENVLASAAINA
-1715 IAAFGGRTISKPW
+1715 IKAYAGRTISKPW
-1728 TRVQGENTMARMAIM
+1728 TRVQGENTMARMAIL

-1835 DREVGPNFLN
+1835 DRTVGPNFLN

-1851 DVNKALANAS
+1851 DVSKALANAN
-1861 NRYLASAV
+1861 NRYLDSAQN
-1869 SLARGAYATGGR
+1869 LARAAYATGGR
-1881 VQKALS
+1881 VQ
-1887 QDSMTVVIDG
+1887 SMFEKNATVVIDG
-1897 GKTVNQTFNVST
+1897 GRTVNQTFNVQT

>member
-1 MADGFKAGTVYI
+1 MAEGYRAGTVYI
-13 AVEPETR
+13 DVEPDTR
-20 GFYAKVKAMLERLD
+20 GFYREVKAMLERLD
-34 DQTIHLDTDVDTM
+34 DHTIDLDANL
-47 DARRQIERL
+47 DAAGVRAQLERL
-56 QRSGGTIDFDVRVNT
+56 QRSGGTIDFDARLNV
-71 RAFDRVHRELAE
+71 RAFDKVHRQLAELASS
-83 MTSMAQIDV
+83 TDIDV
-92 KADTTRFDKGLAD
+92 DVDTSDFDKSLNEAMSRQRARVRKLGEEQKRTWREGWRYLDENTAKHKALGDSILA
-105 SFDKM
+105 
-110 RQNHA
+110 N
-115 NALKAMDTDAVREQ
+115 
-129 RKQVAKLR
+129 QVEYAKLGK
-137 ELNAARDAVWFDKW
+137 A
-151 NHMASYKDSLTAVR
+151 
-165 GEISRNIEAH
+165 I
-175 KQLGN
+175 
-180 ALDAAKLRRDSFKR
+180 DAAAKHRDSFKR
-194 NSDEYRAASA
+194 RSDEYRAASD
-204 EVKRLRSEYTQLG
+204 EVKRLRKEYTKLG
-217 NEIRRQER
+217 RSIAKQKKELASTEEERRRYLRDHES
-225 EAAKL
+225 KL
-230 SREHSKFMAKNAHE
+230 S
-244 LDKINGKIS
+244 KINAEYDKQAKI
-253 EQRKLVKSTTK
+253 L
-264 SVLDEVAAEDK
+264 
-275 LNNVFRTKDM
+275 KDM
-285 LIDRNGLSYQ
+285 P
-295 RLERDMKRNTD
+295 
-306 VFRKASEQ
+306 VKAHNKQ
-314 VAGHIDRQRELSK
+314 LKELASNLFK
-327 SLLKTEG
+327 AEG
-334 NVDGLRRS
+334 NVDALRRAMS
-342 LSKLQFVDTKGH
+342 RVQFVDMKSQ
-354 VKDLDAM
+354 VKDLDVL
-361 TRRVD
+361 TKRVGDLQRR
-366 ELQKALLKVRNNPSA
+366 LLAVKDSPEQTV
-381 TIKFKAELD
+381 KFRTELD
-390 KGALQAELERLSR
+390 ESGLREDLARLQR
-403 DVEVEVRVNA
+403 DVQVEVRVNA
-413 QQAALERLEREL
+413 QQAAIDRLRREL
-425 FELEHKR
+425 RELEHTR
-432 VNIPVDLKVDYENA
+432 VDIPVDIKADFENA
-446 IAERKRLI
+446 IAEHRRLI
-454 EQIRRNPDMD
+454 EQIRRNPDLD
-464 WEIKSNVDIDEANA
+464 WEVKSNVDIDEANA
-478 RRKLRDLQNDY
+478 RRKLRDLQEDY
-489 DKLDMDVDLE
+489 KTLEMDLDLKSKL
-499 TALARAHLAY
+499 ASAHLAY

-544 QNQFDRLVNLFDN
+544 QNQFQRLVNLFDN
-557 FDTIIPKVSA
+557 FDTIIPRVSA

-616 LRMIIGDKGK
+616 LRMIIGEKGE
-626 AWSENINLAGTAL
+626 AWTENINLAGTAL

-647 EAFYGKAAPAF
+647 DTFYGKAAPAF

-665 GDVVGPQMRK
+665 GDVVGPQMQK
-675 LAELEADVFN
+675 LAGLEADVFN
-685 GMLKMV
+685 GMLNMV
-691 TQSNK
+691 TASNK
-696 IGQLGSVFTD
+696 VGQVGRVFTD
-706 VNKSIENLVPGVESV
+706 VNKSIENLVPGVKSV

-729 DSTSTYLPRAATYV
+729 DSTSTYLPRAAAYV

-767 AQVVEQAGYLKTTL
+767 AQVVEQAGYLKTAL
-781 QGVID
+781 HGVID

-830 GAADAKENMRGSFS
+830 GAVAAKENMRGSFS

-894 SGFQTVFDALGDVA
+894 SGFQAVFDALGDVA

-1007 KGVGIGMKDALKGFA
+1007 KGVGIGMKDAVKGFA

-1028 SSVTGAVAQ
+1028 SSVTGAVSQ

-1062 VIAAVGAVGAALSDM
+1062 VVAAVGAVSMALSDM
-1077 SSKAASNQQIVDDI
+1077 SSKAASNQQVVDDLS
-1091 ASAFGRLADEGY
+1091 SAFGRLADEGY
-1103 DASTSMNAVQQS
+1103 NANTSLNTVQQA
-1115 LRDAL
+1115 LKDAL
-1120 NNPDLGERS
+1120 GNPDLGETS
-1129 WLDDVFNGVADTTEA
+1129 WLDDWGSWFSDTQSAMSELGVTTAEA
-1144 MRTLGITTEQAIGVA
+1144 MGVA
-1159 SGSTKE
+1159 SGSTKDF
-1165 YQKEFDRLTD
+1165 QKELNRLGV
-1175 IITQGTQVQGMYG
+1175 IIDTGTRAEMG
-1188 STTSDTRV
+1188 SFADATGDMNLSMVRSGKAAAKYQTSL
-1196 VMTDAAESAKKYRQS
+1196 
-1211 MEALRKK
+1211 EALRKK

-1235 YAKSLIEAGISSD
+1235 YAKKLIEAGVSSGELAAKISS
-1248 QLAVKIATQEQRQKM
+1248 QSQQQQMAAKATQ
-1263 VAQATRMHV
+1263 MHV
-1272 DSLNDQRV
+1272 NALNDQRT

-1313 NKVWDETST
+1313 NKVWDDTST
-1322 LLPGVEGAF
+1322 LLPGVNGAF

-1362 GSSAEQV
+1362 GSSTEQV

-1376 RDEFIKT
+1376 RNEFIQT

-1420 STIALFVSNLRAAF
+1420 AVVQTFLTNLYAAF
-1434 PDDDGKT
+1434 PQDGKIIN
-1441 FDMVMNLVMNGDIKT
+1441 MVLNMTMNGNIT
-1456 IDEAYKK
+1456 SIDDAYKK

-1471 DVNML
+1471 DVKVL
-1476 LSVTDDNASG
+1476 LSVTEDNASG

-1505 IDVRSEEGKAKLAD
+1505 IDVRSEEGKAKLVD
-1519 IQNKLRELG
+1519 IQSKLRELG

-1544 HGWLGLLDEINNSK
+1544 HGWLGLLDEINNSE

-1563 DADTDPAKAK
+1563 DADTGPAKAK
-1573 MSAFI
+1573 ASAFI
-1578 NDNSDMKTIPAD
+1578 DDKSMKKTIPTD
-1590 LSLDEAESKVNAFAA
+1590 LSLDEADGQLMTFAA
-1605 VAVKK
+1605 KSVKK
-1610 PVQTEVEQPSI
+1610 PIEAEASQSSLSSALSMV
-1621 VSTIASIGSIIGS
+1621 IAAVTGAV
-1634 LFIPPAKVRVEGD
+1634 IPPAKFKVEGNND
-1647 DTDARTKIGA
+1647 DAMSKI
-1657 MQAFGGQTLASMLA
+1657 QSVQSFGGVVLATA
-1671 LILGDDTQAR
+1671 LSYVLGDNQQAK
-1681 NAIGGVS
+1681 NVM
-1688 AFNGVTIANPWAR
+1688 
-1701 VLGENVLASLAINA
+1701 GE
-1715 IAAFGGRTISKPW
+1715 IAAYDGRTIARPW
-1728 TRVQGENTMARMAIM
+1728 DRVVGENNVAFAIMRAIMRYDGSTIARPWARVQGENSMARMVIAAIQM
-1743 LIQAFNGRTI
+1743 YNGLTI
-1753 AKPWARVEGD
+1753 ARPWARVEGD
-1763 ASGANAVISAI
+1763 SSGADAVISAI
-1774 ASTNGSVIATRYVDI
+1774 GATNGTVIATRYVDI
-1789 VTRGSGEVHAA
+1789 VTRGNGEVHAA

-1816 PAMLSNNE
+1816 PALLSNNE
-1824 HVIRAASVAKL
+1824 HVIRAAAVEKL
-1835 DREVGPNFLN
+1835 DRTVGPNFLH

-1851 DVNKALANAS
+1851 DVQKALSLAGR
-1861 NRYLASAV
+1861 RYMSSAR

-1881 VQKALS
+1881 VSASLMGRHDVVLS
-1887 QDSMTVVIDG
+1887 SG
-1897 GKTVNQTFNVST
+1897 RTVNQTFNLQT

-1923 IDRAALMRTARREA
+1923 IDKSALMRNAMREA
-1937 RL
+1937 RI

>member
-1 MADGFKAGTVYI
+1 MAFKAGTVI
-13 AVEPETR
+13 IDVEPNTH
-20 GFYAKVKAMLERLD
+20 GFYRKVKAMLERLD
-34 DQTIHLDTDVDTM
+34 DQTLHLDADLDTM
-47 DARRQIERL
+47 GVRRQIEQL
-56 QRSGGTIDFDVRVNT
+56 EHSGGTIDFGVRINP
-71 RAFDRVHRELAE
+71 RAFDKVHRELAE
-83 MTSMAQIDV
+83 MASLAQFDV
-92 KADTTRFDKGLAD
+92 KADTKRFDKDLSA

-110 RQNHA
+110 RQAHA
-115 NALKAMDTDAVREQ
+115 DTLKAMDADAAREQ
-129 RKQVAKLR
+129 RKQVARLR
-137 ELNAARDAVWFDKW
+137 ELNESRSKLWGGKWTHMVEYRDNLAKIR
-151 NHMASYKDSLTAVR
+151 S
-165 GEISRNIEAH
+165 EIDRNVEAH
-175 KQLGN
+175 DRLG
-180 ALDAAKLRRDSFKR
+180 AAVEKARAKRDSFKR
-194 NSDEYRAASA
+194 NSDEYREASA
-204 EVKRLRSEYTQLG
+204 EVKRLRGEYTALG
-217 NEIRRQER
+217 NVIRKQER

-230 SREHSKFMAKNAHE
+230 AREHNGFLTKNAHD
-244 LDKINGKIS
+244 LDKVNQKIS
-253 EQRKLVKSTTK
+253 EQRKIVKDTTK
-264 SVLDEVAAEDK
+264 SLLDEVNAESK
-275 LNNVFRTKDM
+275 LNQVRRVGNM
-285 LIDRNGLSYQ
+285 LIDRNGLGYQ
-295 RLERDMKRNTD
+295 RLERDLKRNTD
-306 VFRKASEQ
+306 MFRKASEQ
-314 VAGHIDRQRELSK
+314 VYAHNDRQRELSK
-327 SLLKTEG
+327 SLLKSEN
-334 NVDGLRRS
+334 NVDALRRT
-342 LSKLQFVDTKGH
+342 LGRLQFTDTSRF
-354 VKDLDAM
+354 VKDLDAA
-361 TRRVD
+361 TKRVSMLQT
-366 ELQKALLKVRNNPSA
+366 ELAKVRNNPSA
-381 TIKFKAELD
+381 TVKFKAELD
-390 KGALQAELERLSR
+390 KGALQAELDRLQR

-413 QQAALERLEREL
+413 QQAAVERLEKEL
-425 FELEHKR
+425 FELEHTR

-454 EQIRRNPDMD
+454 EQIRRNPELD
-464 WEIKSNVDIDEANA
+464 WEVKSNVDIDEANA
-478 RRKLRDLQNDY
+478 RRRLRDLQDDY
-489 DKLDMDVDLE
+489 KKLDMDVDLQ

-544 QNQFDRLVNLFDN
+544 QNQFQRLVNLFDN

-616 LRMIIGDKGK
+616 LRMIIGEKGE
-626 AWSENINLAGTAL
+626 AWTENINLAGTAL
-639 EGLGEKLQ
+639 EGLGEQLQ
-647 EAFYGKAAPAF
+647 ETFYGKAAPAF

-665 GDVVGPQMRK
+665 GDVVGPQMQK
-675 LAELEADVFN
+675 LAGLEADVFN

-691 TQSNK
+691 TESNK
-696 IGQLGSVFTD
+696 IGQVGRVFTD
-706 VNKSIENLVPGVESV
+706 VNKSIENLVPGVKSV

-729 DSTSTYLPRAATYV
+729 DSTSTYLPRAASYV

-761 EINKSM
+761 EINRSM
-767 AQVVEQAGYLKTTL
+767 AQVVEQAGYLKTAL
-781 QGVID
+781 HGVID

-830 GAADAKENMRGSFS
+830 GATAAKENMRGSFS

-894 SGFQTVFDALGDVA
+894 SGFQAVFDALGDVA

-928 LASSLR
+928 LAASLR

-1007 KGVGIGMKDALKGFA
+1007 KGVGIGMKDAVKGFA

-1028 SSVTGAVAQ
+1028 SSVTGAVSQ

-1062 VIAAVGAVGAALSDM
+1062 IAAAIGAVGMALSDM
-1077 SSKAASNQQIVDDI
+1077 SSKAASNRQVVDDI

-1129 WLDDVFNGVADTTEA
+1129 WLDDVFNGVADTTDA

-1159 SGSTKE
+1159 SGSTKD

-1188 STTSDTRV
+1188 STTSGTRV
-1196 VMTDAAESAKKYRQS
+1196 VMTDAAQSAKKYRQS
-1211 MEALRKK
+1211 IEALRKQ

-1235 YAKSLIEAGISSD
+1235 YAKKLIEAGISSD

-1272 DSLNDQRV
+1272 DSLNDQRI

-1313 NKVWDETST
+1313 NKVWDDTST
-1322 LLPGVEGAF
+1322 LLPGVNGAF

-1456 IDEAYKK
+1456 IDDAYKK

-1486 KIDDIKSALKGL
+1486 KINDIKSALKGL
-1498 GIDWPAN
+1498 GVDWPAN

-1519 IQNKLRELG
+1519 IQSKLRELG

-1544 HGWLGLLDEINNSK
+1544 HGWLGLLDEINNSE

-1563 DADTDPAKAK
+1563 DADTGPAKAK
-1573 MSAFI
+1573 TSAFI
-1578 NDNSDMKTIPAD
+1578 NDNSSVKTIPAD
-1590 LSLDEAESKVNAFAA
+1590 LSLDEAEGKVNAFAA

-1621 VSTIASIGSIIGS
+1621 LNTIASIGSIIGS
-1634 LFIPPAKVRVEGD
+1634 MFIPPAKVRVEGD
-1647 DTDARTKIGA
+1647 DTDARTKISA

-1681 NAIGGVS
+1681 STIGGVS
-1688 AFNGVTIANPWAR
+1688 AFDGMTIANPWAR
-1701 VLGENVLASLAINA
+1701 VLGENVLASAAINA
-1715 IAAFGGRTISKPW
+1715 IKAYAGRTISRPW

-1753 AKPWARVEGD
+1753 ARPWARVEGD

-1835 DREVGPNFLN
+1835 DRTVGPNFLN

-1851 DVNKALANAS
+1851 DVSKALANAN
-1861 NRYLASAV
+1861 NRYLDSAQNL
-1869 SLARGAYATGGR
+1869 SRAAYATGGR
-1881 VQKALS
+1881 VQ
-1887 QDSMTVVIDG
+1887 SMFEKNATVVIDG

-1923 IDRAALMRTARREA
+1923 IDRAALMRNARREA

>member
-1 MADGFKAGTVYI
+1 MAFKAGTVI
-13 AVEPETR
+13 IDVEPNTH
-20 GFYAKVKAMLERLD
+20 GFYRKVKAMLERLD
-34 DQTIHLDTDVDTM
+34 DQTLHLDADLDTM
-47 DARRQIERL
+47 GVRRQIEQL
-56 QRSGGTIDFDVRVNT
+56 EHSGGTIDFGVRINP
-71 RAFDRVHRELAE
+71 RAFDKVHRELAE
-83 MTSMAQIDV
+83 MASMAQFDV
-92 KADTTRFDKGLAD
+92 KADTKRFDKDLAA

-110 RQNHA
+110 RQNHS
-115 NALKAMDTDAVREQ
+115 NALKAMDTDAAREQ

-137 ELNAARDAVWFDKW
+137 ELNEARGKVWGGKW
-151 NHMASYKDSLTAVR
+151 THMVEYRDNLARIR
-165 GEISRNIEAH
+165 GEIDRNVEAH
-175 KQLGN
+175 DKLG
-180 ALDAAKLRRDSFKR
+180 AAVEKARVKRDSFKR
-194 NSDEYRAASA
+194 NSDEYREASA
-204 EVKRLRSEYTQLG
+204 EVKRLRGEYTALG
-217 NEIRRQER
+217 NVIRKQER

-230 SREHSKFMAKNAHE
+230 AREHNSFLAKNAHD
-244 LDKINGKIS
+244 LDKVNQKIS
-253 EQRKLVKSTTK
+253 AQRKVVKDTTK
-264 SVLDEVAAEDK
+264 SLLDEVNAEAK
-275 LNNVFRTKDM
+275 LNQVRRVGNM
-285 LIDRNGLSYQ
+285 LIDRNGLGYQ
-295 RLERDMKRNTD
+295 RLERDLKRNTD
-306 VFRKASEQ
+306 MFRKASEQ
-314 VAGHIDRQRELSK
+314 VSSHNDRQRELSK
-327 SLLKTEG
+327 SLLKSEG
-334 NVDGLRRS
+334 NVDALRRT
-342 LSKLQFVDTKGH
+342 LGRLQFTDTSGF
-354 VKDLDAM
+354 VKDLDAA
-361 TRRVD
+361 TKRVSMLQT
-366 ELQKALLKVRNNPSA
+366 ELTKVRNNHEA

-390 KGALQAELERLSR
+390 KGALQAELARLQR
-403 DVEVEVRVNA
+403 DVEIEVRVNT
-413 QQAALERLEREL
+413 QQASLERLEREL
-425 FELEHKR
+425 FELEHTR

-454 EQIRRNPDMD
+454 EQIRRNPELD
-464 WEIKSNVDIDEANA
+464 WEVKSNVDIDEANA

-489 DKLDMDVDLE
+489 KTLDMDVDLE

-530 LSGMTAGATGIKGV
+530 LSGMTTGATGIKGV
-544 QNQFDRLVNLFDN
+544 QNQFQRLVNLFDN
-557 FDTIIPKVSA
+557 FDTIIPRVSA

-639 EGLGEKLQ
+639 EGLGEQLQ
-647 EAFYGKAAPAF
+647 DTFYGKAAPAF

-665 GDVVGPQMRK
+665 GGVVGPQMQK
-675 LAELEADVFN
+675 LAGLEADVFN

-691 TQSNK
+691 TESNK
-696 IGQLGSVFTD
+696 IGQLGRVFTD

-767 AQVVEQAGYLKTTL
+767 AQVVEQAGYLKTAL
-781 QGVID
+781 HGVID

-800 GLEGFSTAVEHAADA
+800 GIEGFSTAVEHAADA

-928 LASSLR
+928 LAASLR
-934 AAAPLIQSMAKAA
+934 AASPLIQTMAKAA

-955 KLPEPVQAAIG
+955 RLPEPVQAAIG

-975 MSAFNSLKVGIL
+975 MSAFNSLKMGIL
-987 ETTAN
+987 DTTVN

-1062 VIAAVGAVGAALSDM
+1062 VIAAVGAVGMALSDM
-1077 SSKAASNQQIVDDI
+1077 SSKAASNRQVVDDI

-1129 WLDDVFNGVADTTEA
+1129 WLDDVFNGVADTTDA

-1159 SGSTKE
+1159 SGSTKD

-1196 VMTDAAESAKKYRQS
+1196 VMTDAAQSAKKYRQS

-1235 YAKSLIEAGISSD
+1235 YARSLIEAGISSD

-1272 DSLNDQRV
+1272 DSLNDQRT

-1369 TAATSRM
+1369 TAATSKM

-1383 AVDMGVPQKAAE
+1383 AIDMGVPQKAAE

-1456 IDEAYKK
+1456 IDDAYKK

-1471 DVNML
+1471 DVKVL

-1486 KIDDIKSALKGL
+1486 KINDIKSALKGL
-1498 GIDWPAN
+1498 GVDWPAN

-1519 IQNKLRELG
+1519 IQSKLRELG

-1544 HGWLGLLDEINNSK
+1544 HGWLGLLDEINNSE

-1573 MSAFI
+1573 TSAFI
-1578 NDNSDMKTIPAD
+1578 NDNSAVKTIPAD
-1590 LSLDEAESKVNAFAA
+1590 LSLDEAEGKVNAFAA

-1621 VSTIASIGSIIGS
+1621 LDTIASIGSIIGS
-1634 LFIPPAKVRVEGD
+1634 MFIPPAKVRVEGD

-1681 NAIGGVS
+1681 SAIGGVS
-1688 AFNGVTIANPWAR
+1688 AFDGMTIANPWAR
-1701 VLGENVLASLAINA
+1701 VLGENVLASAAINA
-1715 IAAFGGRTISKPW
+1715 IKAYAGRTISKPW

-1753 AKPWARVEGD
+1753 ARPWARVEGD
-1763 ASGANAVISAI
+1763 ASGANAVINAI

-1835 DREVGPNFLN
+1835 DRTVGPNFLN

-1851 DVNKALANAS
+1851 DVSKALANAN
-1861 NRYLASAV
+1861 NRYLDSAQNL
-1869 SLARGAYATGGR
+1869 SRAAYATGGR
-1881 VQKALS
+1881 VQ
-1887 QDSMTVVIDG
+1887 SMFEKNATVVIDG
-1897 GKTVNQTFNVST
+1897 GRTVNQTFNVQT
-1909 KIVRSDQDLHAAAQ
+1909 KIVRSDQDLHSAAQ

>member
-1 MADGFKAGTVYI
+1 MAEGYRAGTVYI
-13 AVEPETR
+13 DVEPDTR
-20 GFYAKVKAMLERLD
+20 GFYREVKAMLERLD
-34 DQTIHLDTDVDTM
+34 DHTIDLDANL
-47 DARRQIERL
+47 DAAGVRAQLERL
-56 QRSGGTIDFDVRVNT
+56 QRSGGTIDFDARLNV
-71 RAFDRVHRELAE
+71 RAFDKVHRQLAELASS
-83 MTSMAQIDV
+83 TDIDV
-92 KADTTRFDKGLAD
+92 DVDTSDFDKSLNEAMSRQRARVRQLGEEQKRTWREGWRYLDENTAKHKALGDSILA
-105 SFDKM
+105 
-110 RQNHA
+110 N
-115 NALKAMDTDAVREQ
+115 
-129 RKQVAKLR
+129 QVEYAKLGK
-137 ELNAARDAVWFDKW
+137 A
-151 NHMASYKDSLTAVR
+151 
-165 GEISRNIEAH
+165 I
-175 KQLGN
+175 
-180 ALDAAKLRRDSFKR
+180 DAAAKHRDSFKR
-194 NSDEYRAASA
+194 RSDEYRAASD
-204 EVKRLRSEYTQLG
+204 EVKRLRKEYTKLG
-217 NEIRRQER
+217 RSIAKQKKELASTEEERRRYLRDHES
-225 EAAKL
+225 KL
-230 SREHSKFMAKNAHE
+230 S
-244 LDKINGKIS
+244 KINAEYDKQAKI
-253 EQRKLVKSTTK
+253 L
-264 SVLDEVAAEDK
+264 
-275 LNNVFRTKDM
+275 KDM
-285 LIDRNGLSYQ
+285 P
-295 RLERDMKRNTD
+295 
-306 VFRKASEQ
+306 VKAHNKQ
-314 VAGHIDRQRELSK
+314 LKELASNLFK
-327 SLLKTEG
+327 AEG
-334 NVDGLRRS
+334 NVDALRRAMS
-342 LSKLQFVDTKGH
+342 RVQFVDMKSQ
-354 VKDLDAM
+354 VKDLDVL
-361 TRRVD
+361 TKRVGDLQRR
-366 ELQKALLKVRNNPSA
+366 LLAVKDSPEQTV
-381 TIKFKAELD
+381 KFRTELD
-390 KGALQAELERLSR
+390 GSGLREDLARLQR
-403 DVEVEVRVNA
+403 DVQVEVRVNA
-413 QQAALERLEREL
+413 QQAAIDRLRREL
-425 FELEHKR
+425 RELEHTR
-432 VNIPVDLKVDYENA
+432 VDIPVDIKADFENA
-446 IAERKRLI
+446 IAEHRRLI
-454 EQIRRNPDMD
+454 EQIRRDPELD
-464 WEIKSNVDIDEANA
+464 WEVKSNVDIDEANA
-478 RRKLRDLQNDY
+478 RRRLRDLQDDY
-489 DKLDMDVDLE
+489 KTLDMDVDLQ

-530 LSGMTAGATGIKGV
+530 LGGMTAGATGIKGV
-544 QNQFDRLVNLFDN
+544 QNQFQRLVNLFDN
-557 FDTIIPKVSA
+557 FDTIIPRVSA

-592 IVSMSKAALA
+592 IASMSKAALA

-616 LRMIIGDKGK
+616 LRMIIGEKGE
-626 AWSENINLAGTAL
+626 AWTENINLAGTAL

-647 EAFYGKAAPAF
+647 DTFYGKAAPAF

-665 GDVVGPQMRK
+665 GDVVGPQMQK
-675 LAELEADVFN
+675 LAGLEADVFSGILN
-685 GMLKMV
+685 MV
-691 TQSNK
+691 TASNK
-696 IGQLGSVFTD
+696 VGQVGRVFTD
-706 VNKSIENLVPGVESV
+706 VNKSIENLVPGVKSA

-729 DSTSTYLPRAATYV
+729 DSTSTYLPRAAAYV

-767 AQVVEQAGYLKTTL
+767 AQVVEQAGYLKTAL
-781 QGVID
+781 HGVID

-830 GAADAKENMRGSFS
+830 GAVAAKENMRGSFS

-894 SGFQTVFDALGDVA
+894 SGFQAVFDALGDVA

-1007 KGVGIGMKDALKGFA
+1007 KGVGIGMKDAVKGFA

-1028 SSVTGAVAQ
+1028 SSVTGAVSQ

-1062 VIAAVGAVGAALSDM
+1062 VVAAVGAVSMALSDM
-1077 SSKAASNQQIVDDI
+1077 SSKAASNQQVVDDLS
-1091 ASAFGRLADEGY
+1091 SAFGRLADEGY
-1103 DASTSMNAVQQS
+1103 NANTSLNTVQQA
-1115 LRDAL
+1115 LKDAL
-1120 NNPDLGERS
+1120 GNPDLGETS
-1129 WLDDVFNGVADTTEA
+1129 WLDDWGSWFSDTQSAMSELGVTTAEA
-1144 MRTLGITTEQAIGVA
+1144 MGVA
-1159 SGSTKE
+1159 SGSTKDF
-1165 YQKEFDRLTD
+1165 QKELNRLGV
-1175 IITQGTQVQGMYG
+1175 IIDTGTRAEMG
-1188 STTSDTRV
+1188 SFADATGDMNLSMVRSGKAAAKYQTSL
-1196 VMTDAAESAKKYRQS
+1196 
-1211 MEALRKK
+1211 EALRKK

-1235 YAKSLIEAGISSD
+1235 YAKKLIEAGVSSGELAAKISS
-1248 QLAVKIATQEQRQKM
+1248 QSQQQQMAAKATQ
-1263 VAQATRMHV
+1263 MHV
-1272 DSLNDQRV
+1272 NALNDQRT

-1313 NKVWDETST
+1313 NKVWDDTST
-1322 LLPGVEGAF
+1322 LLPGVNGAF

-1362 GSSAEQV
+1362 GSSTEQV

-1383 AVDMGVPQKAAE
+1383 AIDMGVPQKAAE

-1420 STIALFVSNLRAAF
+1420 AVVQTFLTNLYAAF
-1434 PDDDGKT
+1434 PQDGKII
-1441 FDMVMNLVMNGDIKT
+1441 DMVLNMTMNGNIT
-1456 IDEAYKK
+1456 SIDDAYKK

-1471 DVNML
+1471 DVKVL
-1476 LSVTDDNASG
+1476 LSVTEDNASG
-1486 KIDDIKSALKGL
+1486 KINDIKSALKGL
-1498 GIDWPAN
+1498 GVDWPAN

-1519 IQNKLRELG
+1519 IQSKLRELG

-1544 HGWLGLLDEINNSK
+1544 HGWLGLLDEINNSE

-1563 DADTDPAKAK
+1563 DADTGPAKAK
-1573 MSAFI
+1573 ASAFV
-1578 NDNSDMKTIPAD
+1578 DDKSMKKTIPTD
-1590 LSLDEAESKVNAFAA
+1590 LSLDEADGQLMTFAA
-1605 VAVKK
+1605 KSVKK
-1610 PVQTEVEQPSI
+1610 PIEAEASQSSLSSALSMV
-1621 VSTIASIGSIIGS
+1621 IAAVTGAV
-1634 LFIPPAKVRVEGD
+1634 IPPAKFKVEGNND
-1647 DTDARTKIGA
+1647 DAMSKI
-1657 MQAFGGQTLASMLA
+1657 QSVQSFGGVVLATA
-1671 LILGDDTQAR
+1671 LSYVLGDNQQAK
-1681 NAIGGVS
+1681 NVM
-1688 AFNGVTIANPWAR
+1688 
-1701 VLGENVLASLAINA
+1701 GE
-1715 IAAFGGRTISKPW
+1715 IAAYDGRTIARPW
-1728 TRVQGENTMARMAIM
+1728 DRVVGENNVAFAIMRAIMRYDGSTIARPWARVQGENSMARMVIAAIQM
-1743 LIQAFNGRTI
+1743 YNGLTI
-1753 AKPWARVEGD
+1753 ARPWARVEGD
-1763 ASGANAVISAI
+1763 SSGADAVISAI
-1774 ASTNGSVIATRYVDI
+1774 GATNGTVIATRYVDI
-1789 VTRGSGEVHAA
+1789 VTRGNGEVQAA

-1816 PAMLSNNE
+1816 PALLSNNE
-1824 HVIRAASVAKL
+1824 HVIRAAAVEKL
-1835 DREVGPNFLN
+1835 DRTVGPNFLH

-1851 DVNKALANAS
+1851 DVQKALSLAGR
-1861 NRYLASAV
+1861 RYMSSAR

-1881 VQKALS
+1881 VSASLMGRHDVVLS
-1887 QDSMTVVIDG
+1887 SG
-1897 GKTVNQTFNVST
+1897 RTVNQTFNLQT

-1923 IDRAALMRTARREA
+1923 IDKSALMRNAMREA
-1937 RL
+1937 RI

>member
-230 SREHSKFMAKNAHE
+230 AREHSKFMAKNAHE
-244 LDKINGKIS
+244 LDKVNGKIS
-253 EQRKLVKSTTK
+253 EQRKLVKGTTK
-264 SVLDEVAAEDK
+264 SVLAEAAAGDK
-275 LNNVFRTKDM
+275 LNNVFRTKGM

-295 RLERDMKRNTD
+295 RLERDLKRNAD

-366 ELQKALLKVRNNPSA
+366 ELQKALLKVRDNPSA

-390 KGALQAELERLSR
+390 KGALQAELARLQR

-432 VNIPVDLKVDYENA
+432 VDIPVDLKVDYENA

-454 EQIRRNPDMD
+454 EQIRRNPAMD
-464 WEIKSNVDIDEANA
+464 WEVKSNVDIDEANA

-580 NLSGSVLGVGSS
+580 NLSGSVLGVGAS

-675 LAELEADVFN
+675 LAGLEADVFN

-767 AQVVEQAGYLKTTL
+767 AQVVEQAGYLKTAF

-1007 KGVGIGMKDALKGFA
+1007 KGVGIGMKDALSGFA

-1120 NNPDLGERS
+1120 NNPDLGEHS

-1165 YQKEFDRLTD
+1165 YQKEFDRMTD

-1188 STTSDTRV
+1188 STTSGTRV

-1362 GSSAEQV
+1362 GASAEQV

-1376 RDEFIKT
+1376 RDEFIQT
-1383 AVDMGVPQKAAE
+1383 AIDMGVPQKAAE

-1578 NDNSDMKTIPAD
+1578 NDNSAMKTIPAD

-1688 AFNGVTIANPWAR
+1688 AFNGMTIANPWAR

-1715 IAAFGGRTISKPW
+1715 IAAFGGRTLSKPW

-1753 AKPWARVEGD
+1753 AKPWARVDGD

>member
-83 MTSMAQIDV
+83 MASMAQIDV

-180 ALDAAKLRRDSFKR
+180 ALGAAKLRRDSFKR

-264 SVLDEVAAEDK
+264 SVLAEAAAEDK

-295 RLERDMKRNTD
+295 RLERDLKRNTD

-314 VAGHIDRQRELSK
+314 VAAHIDRQRELSK

-366 ELQKALLKVRNNPSA
+366 ELQKALLKVRSNPSA

-390 KGALQAELERLSR
+390 KNGLQAELERLSR

-464 WEIKSNVDIDEANA
+464 WEIKSNVNIDEANA

-767 AQVVEQAGYLKTTL
+767 AQVVEQAGYLKTAL

-815 VNSVRFQETLQAWAA
+815 VNSVRFQDTLQAWAA

-873 NISRLLARSKTGI
+873 NISRLMARSKTGI

-1007 KGVGIGMKDALKGFA
+1007 KGVGIGMKDAVKGFA

-1028 SSVTGAVAQ
+1028 SSVTGAVSQ

-1062 VIAAVGAVGAALSDM
+1062 IAAAIGAVGMALSDM
-1077 SSKAASNQQIVDDI
+1077 SSKAASNQQVVDDI

-1313 NKVWDETST
+1313 NKVWDDTST
-1322 LLPGVEGAF
+1322 LLPGVNGAF

-1456 IDEAYKK
+1456 IDDAYKK

-1471 DVNML
+1471 DVKVL

-1486 KIDDIKSALKGL
+1486 KINDIKSALKGL
-1498 GIDWPAN
+1498 GVDWPAN

-1578 NDNSDMKTIPAD
+1578 NDNSAMKTIPAD
-1590 LSLDEAESKVNAFAA
+1590 LSLDEAEGKVNAFAA

-1647 DTDARTKIGA
+1647 DTDARTKISA

-1688 AFNGVTIANPWAR
+1688 AFNGLTIANPWAR
-1701 VLGENVLASLAINA
+1701 VLGENVLASAAINA
-1715 IAAFGGRTISKPW
+1715 IAAFGGRTLSKPW

-1753 AKPWARVEGD
+1753 AKPWAHVEGD

-1851 DVNKALANAS
+1851 DISKALANAN

-1869 SLARGAYATGGR
+1869 DLARGAYATGGR

-1887 QDSMTVVIDG
+1887 QDAMSVVIDG
-1897 GKTVNQTFNVST
+1897 GKTVNQTFNVQT
-1909 KIVRSDQDLHAAAQ
+1909 KIVRSDQDLHSAAQ
-1923 IDRAALMRTARREA
+1923 IDRAALMRNARREA

>member
-13 AVEPETR
+13 AFEPETR

-230 SREHSKFMAKNAHE
+230 AREHSKFMAKNAHE
-244 LDKINGKIS
+244 LDKVNGKIS

-264 SVLDEVAAEDK
+264 SVLAEAAAEDK

-295 RLERDMKRNTD
+295 RLERDLKRNAD

-366 ELQKALLKVRNNPSA
+366 ELQKALLKVRDNPSA

-390 KGALQAELERLSR
+390 KGALQAELARLQR

-464 WEIKSNVDIDEANA
+464 WEVKSNVDIDEANA

-580 NLSGSVLGVGSS
+580 NLSGSVLGVGAS

-767 AQVVEQAGYLKTTL
+767 AQVVEQAGYLKTAF

-886 SDFSSGVS
+886 SNFSSGVS

-1007 KGVGIGMKDALKGFA
+1007 KGVGIGMKDALSGFA

-1120 NNPDLGERS
+1120 NNPDLGEHS

-1175 IITQGTQVQGMYG
+1175 IITQGTQVQGMYS

-1196 VMTDAAESAKKYRQS
+1196 VMTDSAESAKKYRQS

-1235 YAKSLIEAGISSD
+1235 YAKSLIESGISSD

-1376 RDEFIKT
+1376 RDEFIQT
-1383 AVDMGVPQKAAE
+1383 AIDMGVPQKAAE

-1406 QVDTLIKVHADEAK
+1406 QVDTLIKVHADAAK
-1420 STIALFVSNLRAAF
+1420 SMIELFVSNLRAAF

-1528 MSDAQIKL
+1528 MNDAQIKL

-1578 NDNSDMKTIPAD
+1578 NDNSAMKTIPAD

-1688 AFNGVTIANPWAR
+1688 AFNGMTIANPWAR

-1715 IAAFGGRTISKPW
+1715 IAAFGGRTLSKPW

-1753 AKPWARVEGD
+1753 AKPWARVDGD

>member
-1 MADGFKAGTVYI
+1 MAFKAGTVI
-13 AVEPETR
+13 IDVEPNTH
-20 GFYAKVKAMLERLD
+20 GFYRKVKAMLERLD
-34 DQTIHLDTDVDTM
+34 DQTIHLDADLDTM
-47 DARRQIERL
+47 GVRRQIEQL
-56 QRSGGTIDFDVRVNT
+56 EHSGGTIDFGVRINP
-71 RAFDRVHRELAE
+71 RAFDKVHRELAE
-83 MTSMAQIDV
+83 MASMAQFDV
-92 KADTTRFDKGLAD
+92 KADTKRFDKDLAA

-110 RQNHA
+110 RQNHS
-115 NALKAMDTDAVREQ
+115 NALKAMDTDAAREQ

-137 ELNAARDAVWFDKW
+137 ELNEARGKVWGGKW
-151 NHMASYKDSLTAVR
+151 THMVEYRDNLARIR
-165 GEISRNIEAH
+165 GEIDKNVEAH
-175 KQLGN
+175 NKLG
-180 ALDAAKLRRDSFKR
+180 AAVEKARAKRDSFKR
-194 NSDEYRAASA
+194 NSDEYREASA
-204 EVKRLRSEYTQLG
+204 EVKRLRGEYTALG
-217 NEIRRQER
+217 NVIRKQER

-230 SREHSKFMAKNAHE
+230 AREHNSFLAKNAHD
-244 LDKINGKIS
+244 LDKVNQKIS
-253 EQRKLVKSTTK
+253 AQRKIVKDTTK
-264 SVLDEVAAEDK
+264 SLLDEVNAESK
-275 LNNVFRTKDM
+275 LNQVRRVGNM
-285 LIDRNGLSYQ
+285 LIDRNGLGYQ
-295 RLERDMKRNTD
+295 RLERDLKRNTD
-306 VFRKASEQ
+306 MFRKASEQ
-314 VAGHIDRQRELSK
+314 VSSHNDRQRELSK

-334 NVDGLRRS
+334 NVDALRRT
-342 LSKLQFVDTKGH
+342 LGRLQFTDTSGF
-354 VKDLDAM
+354 VKDLDAA
-361 TRRVD
+361 TKRVSMLQT
-366 ELQKALLKVRNNPSA
+366 ELTKVRNNPRA
-381 TIKFKAELD
+381 TVKFKAELD
-390 KGALQAELERLSR
+390 KGALQAELARLQR
-403 DVEVEVRVNA
+403 DVEIEVRVNT
-413 QQAALERLEREL
+413 QQASLERLEREL

-454 EQIRRNPDMD
+454 EQIRRNPELD
-464 WEIKSNVDIDEANA
+464 WEVKSNVDIDEANA

-489 DKLDMDVDLE
+489 QKLDMDVDLE

-530 LSGMTAGATGIKGV
+530 LGGMTAGATGIKGA
-544 QNQFDRLVNLFDN
+544 QNQFQRLVNLFDN

-647 EAFYGKAAPAF
+647 DTFYGKAAPAF
-658 KEFANAV
+658 KDFANQV
-665 GDVVGPQMRK
+665 GNVVGPQMQK

-691 TQSNK
+691 TESNK
-696 IGQLGSVFTD
+696 IGQVGRVFTD

-761 EINKSM
+761 KINKSM
-767 AQVVEQAGYLKTTL
+767 AQVVEQAGYLKTAL
-781 QGVID
+781 HGVID

-830 GAADAKENMRGSFS
+830 GATDAKENMRGSFS

-928 LASSLR
+928 LAASLR
-934 AAAPLIQSMAKAA
+934 AASPLIQTMAKAA

-955 KLPEPVQAAIG
+955 RLPEPVQAAIG

-975 MSAFNSLKVGIL
+975 MSALNSLKMGIL
-987 ETTAN
+987 DTTVN

-1062 VIAAVGAVGAALSDM
+1062 VIAAVGAVGMALSDM
-1077 SSKAASNQQIVDDI
+1077 SSKAASNRQVVDDI

-1129 WLDDVFNGVADTTEA
+1129 WLDDVFNGVADTTDA

-1159 SGSTKE
+1159 SGSTKD

-1196 VMTDAAESAKKYRQS
+1196 VMTDAAQSAKKYRQS
-1211 MEALRKK
+1211 IEALRKK

-1235 YAKSLIEAGISSD
+1235 YAKKLIEAGVSSGELAAKISS
-1248 QLAVKIATQEQRQKM
+1248 QSQQQQMAAKATQ
-1263 VAQATRMHV
+1263 MHV
-1272 DSLNDQRV
+1272 NALNDQRT

-1383 AVDMGVPQKAAE
+1383 AIDMGVPQKAAE

-1406 QVDTLIKVHADEAK
+1406 QVDTLIKVHAEEAK
-1420 STIALFVSNLRAAF
+1420 AAVQTFLTNLYAAF
-1434 PDDDGKT
+1434 PEDGKII
-1441 FDMVMNLVMNGDIKT
+1441 DMVLDMTMNGDIT
-1456 IDEAYKK
+1456 SIDDAYKK

-1471 DVNML
+1471 DVKVL

-1486 KIDDIKSALKGL
+1486 KINDIKSALKGL
-1498 GIDWPAN
+1498 GVDWPAN

-1544 HGWLGLLDEINNSK
+1544 HGWLGLLDEINNSE

-1573 MSAFI
+1573 TSAFI
-1578 NDNSDMKTIPAD
+1578 NDNSAVKTIPAD
-1590 LSLDEAESKVNAFAA
+1590 LSLDEAEGKVNAFAA

-1621 VSTIASIGSIIGS
+1621 RDTMASIGLIIAS
-1634 LFIPPAKVRVEGD
+1634 MFIPPAKVRVEGD

-1681 NAIGGVS
+1681 SAIGGVS
-1688 AFNGVTIANPWAR
+1688 AFDGMTIANPWAR
-1701 VLGENVLASLAINA
+1701 VLGENVLASAAINA
-1715 IAAFGGRTISKPW
+1715 IKAYAGRTISKPW
-1728 TRVQGENTMARMAIM
+1728 TRVQGENTMARMAIL

-1763 ASGANAVISAI
+1763 ASGANAVINAI

-1835 DREVGPNFLN
+1835 DRTVGPNFLN

-1851 DVNKALANAS
+1851 DVSKALANAN
-1861 NRYLASAV
+1861 NRYLDSAQN
-1869 SLARGAYATGGR
+1869 LARAAYATGGR
-1881 VQKALS
+1881 VQ
-1887 QDSMTVVIDG
+1887 SMFEKNATVVIDG
-1897 GKTVNQTFNVST
+1897 GRTVNQTFNVQT

>member
-1 MADGFKAGTVYI
+1 MAFKAGTVI
-13 AVEPETR
+13 IDVEPNTH
-20 GFYAKVKAMLERLD
+20 GFYRKVKAMLERLD
-34 DQTIHLDTDVDTM
+34 DQTIHLDADLDTM
-47 DARRQIERL
+47 DVRRQIEQL
-56 QRSGGTIDFDVRVNT
+56 EHSGGTIDFGVRINP
-71 RAFDRVHRELAE
+71 RAFDKVHRELAE
-83 MTSMAQIDV
+83 MASMAQFDV
-92 KADTTRFDKGLAD
+92 KADTTRFDKDLAA

-110 RQNHA
+110 RQNHS
-115 NALKAMDTDAVREQ
+115 NALKAMDTDAAREQ

-137 ELNAARDAVWFDKW
+137 ELNEARGKVWGDKW
-151 NHMASYKDSLTAVR
+151 THMVEYRDNLARIR
-165 GEISRNIEAH
+165 GEIDRNVEAH
-175 KQLGN
+175 DKLG
-180 ALDAAKLRRDSFKR
+180 AAVEKARAKRDSFKR
-194 NSDEYRAASA
+194 NSDEYREASA
-204 EVKRLRSEYTQLG
+204 EVKRLRGEYTALG
-217 NEIRRQER
+217 NVIRKQER

-230 SREHSKFMAKNAHE
+230 AREHNSFLAKNAHD
-244 LDKINGKIS
+244 LDKVNQKIS
-253 EQRKLVKSTTK
+253 AQRKVVKDTTK
-264 SVLDEVAAEDK
+264 SLLDEVNAEAK
-275 LNNVFRTKDM
+275 LNQVRRVGNM
-285 LIDRNGLSYQ
+285 LIDRNGLGYQ
-295 RLERDMKRNTD
+295 RLERDLKRNTD
-306 VFRKASEQ
+306 MFRKASEQ
-314 VAGHIDRQRELSK
+314 VSSHNDRQRELSK

-334 NVDGLRRS
+334 NVDALRRT
-342 LSKLQFVDTKGH
+342 LGRLQFTDTSGF
-354 VKDLDAM
+354 VKDLDAA
-361 TRRVD
+361 TKRVSMLQT
-366 ELQKALLKVRNNPSA
+366 ELTKVRNNPEA

-390 KGALQAELERLSR
+390 KGALQAELARLQR
-403 DVEVEVRVNA
+403 DVEVEVRVNT
-413 QQAALERLEREL
+413 QQASLERLEREL

-454 EQIRRNPDMD
+454 EQIRRNPELD
-464 WEIKSNVDIDEANA
+464 WEVKSNVDIDEANA

-489 DKLDMDVDLE
+489 KKLDMDVDLE

-517 IFAKFHGTDLGKI
+517 IFAKFRGTDLGKI
-530 LSGMTAGATGIKGV
+530 LSGMTTGATGIKGV
-544 QNQFDRLVNLFDN
+544 QNQFQRLVNLFDN

-647 EAFYGKAAPAF
+647 DTFYGKAAPAF

-665 GDVVGPQMRK
+665 GDVVGPQMQK
-675 LAELEADVFN
+675 LAELEANVFN

-691 TQSNK
+691 TESNK
-696 IGQLGSVFTD
+696 IGQLGRVFTD

-767 AQVVEQAGYLKTTL
+767 AQVVEQAGYLKTAL
-781 QGVID
+781 HGVID

-928 LASSLR
+928 LAASLR
-934 AAAPLIQSMAKAA
+934 AASPLIQTMAKAA

-955 KLPEPVQAAIG
+955 RLPEPVQAAIG

-975 MSAFNSLKVGIL
+975 MSAFNSLKMGIL
-987 ETTAN
+987 DTTVN

-1062 VIAAVGAVGAALSDM
+1062 VIAAVGAVGMALSDM
-1077 SSKAASNQQIVDDI
+1077 SSKAASNRQVVDDI

-1120 NNPDLGERS
+1120 NNPDMGERS
-1129 WLDDVFNGVADTTEA
+1129 WLDDVFNGVADTTDA

-1159 SGSTKE
+1159 SGSTKD
-1165 YQKEFDRLTD
+1165 YQKEFDRLTG

-1196 VMTDAAESAKKYRQS
+1196 VMTDAAQSAKKYRQS
-1211 MEALRKK
+1211 IEALRKK

-1235 YAKSLIEAGISSD
+1235 YARSLIEAGISSD

-1272 DSLNDQRV
+1272 DSLNDQRT

-1369 TAATSRM
+1369 TAATSKM

-1383 AVDMGVPQKAAE
+1383 AIDMGVPQKAAE

-1456 IDEAYKK
+1456 IDDAYKK

-1544 HGWLGLLDEINNSK
+1544 HGWLGLLDEINNSE

-1573 MSAFI
+1573 TSAFI

-1590 LSLDEAESKVNAFAA
+1590 LSLDEAEGKVNAFAA

-1621 VSTIASIGSIIGS
+1621 MDTMASIGLIIAS
-1634 LFIPPAKVRVEGD
+1634 MLIPPAKVRVEGD

-1657 MQAFGGQTLASMLA
+1657 MQALGGQTLASMLA
-1671 LILGDDTQAR
+1671 YILGDDTQAR
-1681 NAIGGVS
+1681 STIGGVS
-1688 AFNGVTIANPWAR
+1688 AFDGMTIANPWAR
-1701 VLGENVLASLAINA
+1701 VLGENVLASAAINMIKA
-1715 IAAFGGRTISKPW
+1715 YASRTISKPW

-1763 ASGANAVISAI
+1763 DSGANAVISAI

-1835 DREVGPNFLN
+1835 DRTVGPNFLN

-1851 DVNKALANAS
+1851 DVSKALANAN
-1861 NRYLASAV
+1861 NRYLDSAQN
-1869 SLARGAYATGGR
+1869 LARAAYATGGR
-1881 VQKALS
+1881 VR
-1887 QDSMTVVIDG
+1887 SMFEKNATVVIDG
-1897 GKTVNQTFNVST
+1897 GRTVNQTFNVQT

>member
-1 MADGFKAGTVYI
+1 MAFKAGTVI
-13 AVEPETR
+13 IDVEPNTH
-20 GFYAKVKAMLERLD
+20 GFYRKVKAMLERLD
-34 DQTIHLDTDVDTM
+34 DQTIHLDADLDTM
-47 DARRQIERL
+47 GVRRQIEQL
-56 QRSGGTIDFDVRVNT
+56 EHSGGTIDFGVRINP
-71 RAFDRVHRELAE
+71 RAFDKVHRELAE
-83 MTSMAQIDV
+83 MASLAQFDV
-92 KADTTRFDKGLAD
+92 KADTKRFDKDLAA

-110 RQNHA
+110 RQNHS
-115 NALKAMDTDAVREQ
+115 NALKAMDTDAAREQ

-137 ELNAARDAVWFDKW
+137 ELNEARGKVWGGKW
-151 NHMASYKDSLTAVR
+151 THMVEYRDNLARIR
-165 GEISRNIEAH
+165 GEIDKNVEAH
-175 KQLGN
+175 NKLG
-180 ALDAAKLRRDSFKR
+180 AAVEKARAKRDSFKR
-194 NSDEYRAASA
+194 NSDEYREASA
-204 EVKRLRSEYTQLG
+204 EVKRLRGEYTALG
-217 NEIRRQER
+217 NVIRKQER

-230 SREHSKFMAKNAHE
+230 AREHNSFLAKNAHD
-244 LDKINGKIS
+244 LDKVNQKIS
-253 EQRKLVKSTTK
+253 EQRKIVKDTTK
-264 SVLDEVAAEDK
+264 SLLDEANAESK
-275 LNNVFRTKDM
+275 LNQVRRVGNM
-285 LIDRNGLSYQ
+285 LIDRNGLGYQ
-295 RLERDMKRNTD
+295 RLERDLKRNTD
-306 VFRKASEQ
+306 MFRKASEQ
-314 VAGHIDRQRELSK
+314 VSAHNDRQRELSK
-327 SLLKTEG
+327 SLLKSEN
-334 NVDGLRRS
+334 NVDALRRT
-342 LSKLQFVDTKGH
+342 LGRLQFTDTSRF
-354 VKDLDAM
+354 VKDLDAA
-361 TRRVD
+361 TKRVSMLQT
-366 ELQKALLKVRNNPSA
+366 ELTKVRNNPRA
-381 TIKFKAELD
+381 TVKFKAELD
-390 KGALQAELERLSR
+390 KGALQAELDRLQR
-403 DVEVEVRVNA
+403 DVEIEVRVNT
-413 QQAALERLEREL
+413 QQAAVERLEKEL
-425 FELEHKR
+425 FELEHTR
-432 VNIPVDLKVDYENA
+432 VNIPVDLKVNYENA

-454 EQIRRNPDMD
+454 EQIRRNPELD
-464 WEIKSNVDIDEANA
+464 WEVKSNVDIDEANA

-489 DKLDMDVDLE
+489 KKLDMDVDLQ

-530 LSGMTAGATGIKGV
+530 LSGMTTGATGIKGV
-544 QNQFDRLVNLFDN
+544 QNQFQRLVNLFDN
-557 FDTIIPKVSA
+557 FDTIIPTVSA
-567 LGTAMAGIGAGAI
+567 LGTAMAGISAGAI
-580 NLSGSVLGVGSS
+580 NLSGRVLGVGSS

-616 LRMIIGDKGK
+616 LRMIIGEKGE
-626 AWSENINLAGTAL
+626 AWTENINLAGTAL

-647 EAFYGKAAPAF
+647 DTFYGKAAPAF

-665 GDVVGPQMRK
+665 GDVVGPQMQK
-675 LAELEADVFN
+675 LAGLEADVFN

-691 TQSNK
+691 TESNK
-696 IGQLGSVFTD
+696 IGQVGRVFTD
-706 VNKSIENLVPGVESV
+706 VNKSIENLVPGVKSV

-729 DSTSTYLPRAATYV
+729 DSTSTYLPRAASYV

-767 AQVVEQAGYLKTTL
+767 AQVVEQAGYLKTAL
-781 QGVID
+781 HGVID

-955 KLPEPVQAAIG
+955 RLPEPVQAAIG

-975 MSAFNSLKVGIL
+975 MSAFNSLKMGIL
-987 ETTAN
+987 DTTVN

-1028 SSVTGAVAQ
+1028 SSVTGAVSQ

-1062 VIAAVGAVGAALSDM
+1062 VIAAVGAVGMALSDM
-1077 SSKAASNQQIVDDI
+1077 SSKAASNRQVVDDI

-1120 NNPDLGERS
+1120 NNPDLGEHS
-1129 WLDDVFNGVADTTEA
+1129 WLDDVFNGVADTTDA

-1159 SGSTKE
+1159 SGSTKD

-1188 STTSDTRV
+1188 STTSGTRV
-1196 VMTDAAESAKKYRQS
+1196 VMTDAAQSAKKYRQS
-1211 MEALRKK
+1211 IEALRKK

-1235 YAKSLIEAGISSD
+1235 YARSLIEAGISSD

-1272 DSLNDQRV
+1272 DSLNDQRT

-1313 NKVWDETST
+1313 NKVWDDTST
-1322 LLPGVEGAF
+1322 LLPGVNGAF

-1369 TAATSRM
+1369 TAATSKM

-1383 AVDMGVPQKAAE
+1383 AIDMGVPQKAAE

-1498 GIDWPAN
+1498 GVDWPAN

-1544 HGWLGLLDEINNSK
+1544 HGWLGLLDEINNSE

-1573 MSAFI
+1573 ASAFI
-1578 NDNSDMKTIPAD
+1578 NDNSAVKTIPAD
-1590 LSLDEAESKVNAFAA
+1590 LSLDEAEGKVNAFAA

-1621 VSTIASIGSIIGS
+1621 LDTMASIGSIIGS
-1634 LFIPPAKVRVEGD
+1634 MFIPPAKVRVEGD

-1681 NAIGGVS
+1681 STIGGVS
-1688 AFNGVTIANPWAR
+1688 AFDGMTIANPWAR
-1701 VLGENVLASLAINA
+1701 VLGENVLASAAINA
-1715 IAAFGGRTISKPW
+1715 IKAYAGRTISKPW
-1728 TRVQGENTMARMAIM
+1728 TRVQGENTMARMAIL

-1835 DREVGPNFLN
+1835 DRTVGPNFLN

-1851 DVNKALANAS
+1851 DVSKALANAN
-1861 NRYLASAV
+1861 NRYLDSAQN
-1869 SLARGAYATGGR
+1869 LARAAYATGGR
-1881 VQKALS
+1881 VQ
-1887 QDSMTVVIDG
+1887 SMFEKNATVVIDG
-1897 GKTVNQTFNVST
+1897 GRTVNQTFNVQT

>member
-1 MADGFKAGTVYI
+1 MAFKAGTVI
-13 AVEPETR
+13 IDVEPNTH
-20 GFYAKVKAMLERLD
+20 GFYRKVKAMLERLD
-34 DQTIHLDTDVDTM
+34 DQTLHLDADLDTLGV
-47 DARRQIERL
+47 RRQIEQL
-56 QRSGGTIDFDVRVNT
+56 EHSGGTIDFGVRINP
-71 RAFDRVHRELAE
+71 RAFDKVHRELAE
-83 MTSMAQIDV
+83 MASLAQFDV
-92 KADTTRFDKGLAD
+92 KADTKRFDKDLSA

-110 RQNHA
+110 RQAHA
-115 NALKAMDTDAVREQ
+115 DTLKAMDSDAAREQ
-129 RKQVAKLR
+129 RKQVARLR
-137 ELNAARDAVWFDKW
+137 ELNESRSKLWGGKWTHMVEYRDNLAKI
-151 NHMASYKDSLTAVR
+151 R
-165 GEISRNIEAH
+165 GEIDRNVEAH
-175 KQLGN
+175 DRLG
-180 ALDAAKLRRDSFKR
+180 AAVEKARAKRDSFKR

-204 EVKRLRSEYTQLG
+204 EVKRLRGEYTALG
-217 NEIRRQER
+217 NVIRKQER

-230 SREHSKFMAKNAHE
+230 AREHNGFLTKNAHD
-244 LDKINGKIS
+244 LDKVNQKIS
-253 EQRKLVKSTTK
+253 EQRKIVKDTTK
-264 SVLDEVAAEDK
+264 SLLDEVNAESK
-275 LNNVFRTKDM
+275 LNQVRRVGNM
-285 LIDRNGLSYQ
+285 LIDRNGLGYQ
-295 RLERDMKRNTD
+295 RLERDLKRNTD
-306 VFRKASEQ
+306 MFRKASEQ
-314 VAGHIDRQRELSK
+314 VSAHNDRQRELSK
-327 SLLKTEG
+327 SLLKSEN
-334 NVDGLRRS
+334 NVDALRRT
-342 LSKLQFVDTKGH
+342 LGRLQFTDTSRF
-354 VKDLDAM
+354 VKDLDAA
-361 TRRVD
+361 TKRVSM
-366 ELQKALLKVRNNPSA
+366 LQTALTKVRNNPSA
-381 TIKFKAELD
+381 TVKFKAELD
-390 KGALQAELERLSR
+390 KGALQAELDRLQR

-413 QQAALERLEREL
+413 QQAAIERLEKEL
-425 FELEHKR
+425 FELEHTR

-454 EQIRRNPDMD
+454 EQIRRNPELD
-464 WEIKSNVDIDEANA
+464 WEVKSNVDIDEANA
-478 RRKLRDLQNDY
+478 RRKLRDLQDDY
-489 DKLDMDVDLE
+489 KKLDMDVDLE

-517 IFAKFHGTDLGKI
+517 IFAKFHGTDFGKI

-557 FDTIIPKVSA
+557 FDTIIPRVSA

-616 LRMIIGDKGK
+616 LRMIIGDKGE

-647 EAFYGKAAPAF
+647 DTFYGKAAPAF

-665 GDVVGPQMRK
+665 GDVVGPQMQK
-675 LAELEADVFN
+675 LAGLEADVFN

-691 TQSNK
+691 TESNK
-696 IGQLGSVFTD
+696 IGQVGRVFTD
-706 VNKSIENLVPGVESV
+706 VNKSIENLVPGVKSV

-729 DSTSTYLPRAATYV
+729 DSTSTYLPRAASYV

-761 EINKSM
+761 EINRSM
-767 AQVVEQAGYLKTTL
+767 AQVVEQAGYLKTAL
-781 QGVID
+781 HGVID

-830 GAADAKENMRGSFS
+830 GATAAKENMRGSFS

-894 SGFQTVFDALGDVA
+894 SGFQAVFDALGDVA

-928 LASSLR
+928 LAASLR

-1007 KGVGIGMKDALKGFA
+1007 KGVGIGMKDAVKGFA

-1188 STTSDTRV
+1188 STTSGTRV
-1196 VMTDAAESAKKYRQS
+1196 VMSDAAQSAKKYRQS
-1211 MEALRKK
+1211 IEALRKQ

-1235 YAKSLIEAGISSD
+1235 YAKKLIEAGVSSGELAAKISS
-1248 QLAVKIATQEQRQKM
+1248 QSQQQQMAAKATQ
-1263 VAQATRMHV
+1263 MHV
-1272 DSLNDQRV
+1272 NALNDQRV

-1313 NKVWDETST
+1313 NKVWDDTST

-1376 RDEFIKT
+1376 RDEFIQT

-1456 IDEAYKK
+1456 IDDAYKK

-1471 DVNML
+1471 DVKVL

-1486 KIDDIKSALKGL
+1486 KINDIKSALKGL

-1519 IQNKLRELG
+1519 IQSKLRELG

-1544 HGWLGLLDEINNSK
+1544 HGWLGLLDEINNSE

-1563 DADTDPAKAK
+1563 DADTGPAKAK
-1573 MSAFI
+1573 TSAFI
-1578 NDNSDMKTIPAD
+1578 NDNSSVKTIPAD
-1590 LSLDEAESKVNAFAA
+1590 LSLDEAEGKVNAFAA

-1647 DTDARTKIGA
+1647 DTDARTKISA

-1681 NAIGGVS
+1681 STIGGVS
-1688 AFNGVTIANPWAR
+1688 AFDGMTIANPWAR
-1701 VLGENVLASLAINA
+1701 VLGENVLASAAINA
-1715 IAAFGGRTISKPW
+1715 IKAYAGSTISRPW

-1753 AKPWARVEGD
+1753 ARPWAHVEGD

-1835 DREVGPNFLN
+1835 DRTVGPNFLN

-1851 DVNKALANAS
+1851 DVSKALANAN
-1861 NRYLASAV
+1861 NRYLDSAQNL
-1869 SLARGAYATGGR
+1869 SRAAYATGGR
-1881 VQKALS
+1881 VQ
-1887 QDSMTVVIDG
+1887 SMFEKNATVVIDG
-1897 GKTVNQTFNVST
+1897 GRTVNQTFNVQT
-1909 KIVRSDQDLHAAAQ
+1909 KIVRSDQDLHSAAQ
-1923 IDRAALMRTARREA
+1923 IDRAALMRNARREA

>member
-1 MADGFKAGTVYI
+1 MAFKAGTVI
-13 AVEPETR
+13 IDVEPNTH
-20 GFYAKVKAMLERLD
+20 GFYRKVKAMLERLD
-34 DQTIHLDTDVDTM
+34 DQTIHLDADLDTM
-47 DARRQIERL
+47 GVRRQIEQL
-56 QRSGGTIDFDVRVNT
+56 EHSGGTIDFGVRINP
-71 RAFDRVHRELAE
+71 RAFDKVHRELAE
-83 MTSMAQIDV
+83 MASMAQFDV
-92 KADTTRFDKGLAD
+92 KADTTRFDKDLAA

-110 RQNHA
+110 RQNHS
-115 NALKAMDTDAVREQ
+115 NALKAMDTDAAREQ

-137 ELNAARDAVWFDKW
+137 ELNEARGKVWGGKW
-151 NHMASYKDSLTAVR
+151 THMVEYRDNLARIR
-165 GEISRNIEAH
+165 GEIDRNVEAH
-175 KQLGN
+175 DKLG
-180 ALDAAKLRRDSFKR
+180 AAVEKARVKRDSFKR
-194 NSDEYRAASA
+194 NSDEYREASA
-204 EVKRLRSEYTQLG
+204 EVKRLRGEYTALG
-217 NEIRRQER
+217 NVIRKQER

-230 SREHSKFMAKNAHE
+230 AREHNSFLAKNAHD
-244 LDKINGKIS
+244 LDKVNQKIS
-253 EQRKLVKSTTK
+253 VQRKVVKDTTK
-264 SVLDEVAAEDK
+264 SLLDEVNAEAK
-275 LNNVFRTKDM
+275 LNQVRRVGNM
-285 LIDRNGLSYQ
+285 LIDRNGLGYQ
-295 RLERDMKRNTD
+295 RLERDLKRNTD
-306 VFRKASEQ
+306 MFRKASEQ
-314 VAGHIDRQRELSK
+314 VSSHNDRQRELSK
-327 SLLKTEG
+327 SLLKSEG
-334 NVDGLRRS
+334 NVDALRRT
-342 LSKLQFVDTKGH
+342 LGRLQFTDTSGF
-354 VKDLDAM
+354 VKDLDAA
-361 TRRVD
+361 TKRVSMLQT
-366 ELQKALLKVRNNPSA
+366 ELTKVRNNPEA

-390 KGALQAELERLSR
+390 KGALQAELARLQR
-403 DVEVEVRVNA
+403 DVEIEVRVNT
-413 QQAALERLEREL
+413 QQASLERLEREL
-425 FELEHKR
+425 FELEHTR
-432 VNIPVDLKVDYENA
+432 VNIPVDLKADYENA

-454 EQIRRNPDMD
+454 EQIRRNPELD
-464 WEIKSNVDIDEANA
+464 WEVKSNVDIDEANA
-478 RRKLRDLQNDY
+478 RRKLRDLRNDY
-489 DKLDMDVDLE
+489 KKLDMDVDLE

-530 LSGMTAGATGIKGV
+530 LSGMTTGATGIKGV
-544 QNQFDRLVNLFDN
+544 QNQFQRLVNLFDN
-557 FDTIIPKVSA
+557 FDTIIPRVSA

-647 EAFYGKAAPAF
+647 DTFYGKAAPAF

-665 GDVVGPQMRK
+665 GDVVGPQMQK
-675 LAELEADVFN
+675 LAELEANVFN

-691 TQSNK
+691 TESNK
-696 IGQLGSVFTD
+696 IGQLGRVFTD

-767 AQVVEQAGYLKTTL
+767 AQVVEQAGYLKTAL
-781 QGVID
+781 HGVID

-955 KLPEPVQAAIG
+955 RLPEPVQAAIG

-975 MSAFNSLKVGIL
+975 MSAFNSLKMGIL
-987 ETTAN
+987 DTTVN

-1062 VIAAVGAVGAALSDM
+1062 VIAAVGAVGMALSDM
-1077 SSKAASNQQIVDDI
+1077 SSKAASNRQVVDDI

-1129 WLDDVFNGVADTTEA
+1129 WLDDVFNGVADTTDA

-1159 SGSTKE
+1159 SGSTKD
-1165 YQKEFDRLTD
+1165 YQKEIDRLTD

-1196 VMTDAAESAKKYRQS
+1196 VMTDAAQSAKKYRQS

-1235 YAKSLIEAGISSD
+1235 YARSLIEAGISSD

-1272 DSLNDQRV
+1272 DSLNDQRT

-1313 NKVWDETST
+1313 NKVWDDTST
-1322 LLPGVEGAF
+1322 LLPGVNGAF

-1369 TAATSRM
+1369 TAATSKM

-1383 AVDMGVPQKAAE
+1383 AIDMGVPQKAAE

-1471 DVNML
+1471 DVKVL

-1519 IQNKLRELG
+1519 IQSKLRELG

-1544 HGWLGLLDEINNSK
+1544 HGWLGLLDEINNSE

-1573 MSAFI
+1573 TSAFI
-1578 NDNSDMKTIPAD
+1578 NDNSAVKTIPAD
-1590 LSLDEAESKVNAFAA
+1590 LSLDEAEGKVNAFAA

-1621 VSTIASIGSIIGS
+1621 LDTMASIGSIIGS
-1634 LFIPPAKVRVEGD
+1634 MFIPPAKVRVEGD

-1681 NAIGGVS
+1681 STIGGVS
-1688 AFNGVTIANPWAR
+1688 AFDGMTIANPWAR
-1701 VLGENVLASLAINA
+1701 VLGENVLASAAINA
-1715 IAAFGGRTISKPW
+1715 IKAYAGRTISKPW
-1728 TRVQGENTMARMAIM
+1728 TRVQGENTMARMAIL

-1835 DREVGPNFLN
+1835 DRTVGPNFLN

-1851 DVNKALANAS
+1851 DVSKALANAN
-1861 NRYLASAV
+1861 NRYLDSAQNL
-1869 SLARGAYATGGR
+1869 SRAAYATGGR
-1881 VQKALS
+1881 VQ
-1887 QDSMTVVIDG
+1887 SMFEKNATVVIDG
-1897 GKTVNQTFNVST
+1897 GRTVNQTFNVQT

>member
-34 DQTIHLDTDVDTM
+34 DQTIHLDADVDTM

-56 QRSGGTIDFDVRVNT
+56 QRAGGTVDFDVRVNT

-83 MTSMAQIDV
+83 MASMAQIDV

-105 SFDKM
+105 SFNKM

-137 ELNAARDAVWFDKW
+137 ELNAARGAVWSDKW

-175 KQLGN
+175 KQLGD

-230 SREHSKFMAKNAHE
+230 AREHSKFMAKNAHE
-244 LDKINGKIS
+244 LDKVNGKIS

-264 SVLDEVAAEDK
+264 SVLAEAAAEDK
-275 LNNVFRTKDM
+275 LNNVLRTKDM

-295 RLERDMKRNTD
+295 RLERDLKRNAD

-314 VAGHIDRQRELSK
+314 VSGHNDRQRELSK

-334 NVDGLRRS
+334 NVDGLRRA
-342 LSKLQFVDTKGH
+342 LGKLQFVDTKGH

-366 ELQKALLKVRNNPSA
+366 ELQKALLKVRSNPSA

-390 KGALQAELERLSR
+390 KGTLQAELARLQR

-454 EQIRRNPDMD
+454 EQIRRNPEMD

-530 LSGMTAGATGIKGV
+530 LGGMTAGATGIKGV

-658 KEFANAV
+658 KEFTNAV

-691 TQSNK
+691 TESNK
-696 IGQLGSVFTD
+696 IGQVGRVFTD

-729 DSTSTYLPRAATYV
+729 DSTSTYLPRAAKYV

-767 AQVVEQAGYLKTTL
+767 AQVVEQAGYLKTAL

-934 AAAPLIQSMAKAA
+934 AAAPLIQSMAKTA

-955 KLPEPVQAAIG
+955 RLPEPVQAAIG

-975 MSAFNSLKVGIL
+975 MSAFNSLKMGIL
-987 ETTAN
+987 DTTVN

-1028 SSVTGAVAQ
+1028 SSVTGAVSQ

-1062 VIAAVGAVGAALSDM
+1062 VVAAVGAVGMALSDM
-1077 SSKAASNQQIVDDI
+1077 SSKAASNQQVVDDI

-1235 YAKSLIEAGISSD
+1235 YAKKLIEAGVSSGELAAKISS
-1248 QLAVKIATQEQRQKM
+1248 QTQQQQMAAKATQ
-1263 VAQATRMHV
+1263 MHV
-1272 DSLNDQRV
+1272 NALNDQRT

-1369 TAATSRM
+1369 TAATSKM
-1376 RDEFIKT
+1376 RDEFVQT
-1383 AVDMGVPQKAAE
+1383 AIDMGVPQKAAE

-1406 QVDTLIKVHADEAK
+1406 QVDTLIKVHAEEAK
-1420 STIALFVSNLRAAF
+1420 AVVQTFLTNLYAAF
-1434 PDDDGKT
+1434 PEDGKII
-1441 FDMVMNLVMNGDIKT
+1441 DMVLDMTMNGDIT
-1456 IDEAYKK
+1456 SIDEAYKK

-1471 DVNML
+1471 DVKVL

-1544 HGWLGLLDEINNSK
+1544 HGWLGLLDEINNSE

-1590 LSLDEAESKVNAFAA
+1590 LSLDEAEGKVNAFAA

-1610 PVQTEVEQPSI
+1610 PVKTEVEQPSI

-1647 DTDARTKIGA
+1647 DTDARTKIGT

-1688 AFNGVTIANPWAR
+1688 AFDGLTIANPWAR
-1701 VLGENVLASLAINA
+1701 VQGEHVLASLAINA
-1715 IAAFGGRTISKPW
+1715 IKAFGSRTISKPW

-1763 ASGANAVISAI
+1763 ASGANAVINAI

-1869 SLARGAYATGGR
+1869 DLARGAYATGGR

-1887 QDSMTVVIDG
+1887 RDSMTVVVDG
-1897 GKTVNQTFNVST
+1897 GRTVNQTFNVNT

>member
-1 MADGFKAGTVYI
+1 MAFKAGTVI
-13 AVEPETR
+13 IDVEPNTH
-20 GFYAKVKAMLERLD
+20 GFYRKVKAMLERLD
-34 DQTIHLDTDVDTM
+34 DQTIHLDADLDTM
-47 DARRQIERL
+47 DVRRQIEQL
-56 QRSGGTIDFDVRVNT
+56 EHSGGTIDFGARINP
-71 RAFDRVHRELAE
+71 RAFDKVHRELAE
-83 MTSMAQIDV
+83 MASMAQFDV
-92 KADTTRFDKGLAD
+92 KADTTRFDKDLAA

-110 RQNHA
+110 RQNHS
-115 NALKAMDTDAVREQ
+115 NALKAMDTDAAREQ

-137 ELNAARDAVWFDKW
+137 ELNEARGKVWGGKW
-151 NHMASYKDSLTAVR
+151 THMVEYRDNLARIR
-165 GEISRNIEAH
+165 GEIDRNVEAH
-175 KQLGN
+175 DKLG
-180 ALDAAKLRRDSFKR
+180 AAVEKARAKRDSFKR
-194 NSDEYRAASA
+194 NSDEYREASA
-204 EVKRLRSEYTQLG
+204 EVKRLRGEYTALG
-217 NEIRRQER
+217 NVIRKQER

-230 SREHSKFMAKNAHE
+230 AREHNSFLAKNAHD
-244 LDKINGKIS
+244 LDKVNQKIS
-253 EQRKLVKSTTK
+253 AQRKVVKDTTK
-264 SVLDEVAAEDK
+264 SLLDEVNAEAK
-275 LNNVFRTKDM
+275 LNQVRRVGNM
-285 LIDRNGLSYQ
+285 LIDRNGLGYQ
-295 RLERDMKRNTD
+295 RLERDLKRNTD
-306 VFRKASEQ
+306 MFRKASEQ
-314 VAGHIDRQRELSK
+314 VSSHNDRQRELSK
-327 SLLKTEG
+327 SLLKSEG
-334 NVDGLRRS
+334 NVDALRRT
-342 LSKLQFVDTKGH
+342 LGRLQFTDTSGF
-354 VKDLDAM
+354 VKDLDAA
-361 TRRVD
+361 TKRVSMLQT
-366 ELQKALLKVRNNPSA
+366 ELTKVRNNPEA

-390 KGALQAELERLSR
+390 KGALQAELARLQR
-403 DVEVEVRVNA
+403 DVEVEVRVNT
-413 QQAALERLEREL
+413 QQASLERLEREL

-454 EQIRRNPDMD
+454 EQIRRNPELD
-464 WEIKSNVDIDEANA
+464 WEVKSNVDIDEANA

-489 DKLDMDVDLE
+489 KKLDMDVDLE

-517 IFAKFHGTDLGKI
+517 IFAKFRGTDLGKI
-530 LSGMTAGATGIKGV
+530 LSGMTTGATGIKGV
-544 QNQFDRLVNLFDN
+544 QNQFQRLVNLFDN

-647 EAFYGKAAPAF
+647 DTFYGKAAPAF

-665 GDVVGPQMRK
+665 GDVVGPQMQK
-675 LAELEADVFN
+675 LAELEANVFN

-691 TQSNK
+691 TESNK
-696 IGQLGSVFTD
+696 IGQLGRVFTD

-767 AQVVEQAGYLKTTL
+767 AQVVEQAGYLKTAL
-781 QGVID
+781 HGVID

-928 LASSLR
+928 LAASLR
-934 AAAPLIQSMAKAA
+934 AASPLIQTMAKAA

-955 KLPEPVQAAIG
+955 RLPEPVQAAIG

-975 MSAFNSLKVGIL
+975 MSAFNSLKMGIL
-987 ETTAN
+987 DTTVN

-1062 VIAAVGAVGAALSDM
+1062 VIAAVGAVGMALSDM
-1077 SSKAASNQQIVDDI
+1077 SSKAASNRQVVDDI

-1120 NNPDLGERS
+1120 NNPDMGERS
-1129 WLDDVFNGVADTTEA
+1129 WLDDVFNGVADTTDA

-1159 SGSTKE
+1159 SGSTKD
-1165 YQKEFDRLTD
+1165 YQKEFDRLTG

-1196 VMTDAAESAKKYRQS
+1196 VMTDAAQSAKKYRQS
-1211 MEALRKK
+1211 IEALRKK

-1235 YAKSLIEAGISSD
+1235 YARSLIEAGISSD

-1272 DSLNDQRV
+1272 DSLNDQRT

-1369 TAATSRM
+1369 TAATSKM

-1383 AVDMGVPQKAAE
+1383 AIDMGVPQKAAE

-1456 IDEAYKK
+1456 IDDAYKK

-1544 HGWLGLLDEINNSK
+1544 HGWLGLLDEINNSE

-1573 MSAFI
+1573 TSAFI

-1590 LSLDEAESKVNAFAA
+1590 LSLDEAEGKVNAFAA

-1621 VSTIASIGSIIGS
+1621 MDTMASIGLIIAS
-1634 LFIPPAKVRVEGD
+1634 MLIPPAKVRVEGD

-1657 MQAFGGQTLASMLA
+1657 MQALGGQTLASMLA
-1671 LILGDDTQAR
+1671 YILGDDTQAR
-1681 NAIGGVS
+1681 STIGGVS
-1688 AFNGVTIANPWAR
+1688 AFDGMTIANPWAR
-1701 VLGENVLASLAINA
+1701 VLGENVLASAAINMIKA
-1715 IAAFGGRTISKPW
+1715 YASRTISKPW

-1763 ASGANAVISAI
+1763 DSGANAVISAI

-1835 DREVGPNFLN
+1835 DRTVGPNFLN

-1851 DVNKALANAS
+1851 DVSKALANAN
-1861 NRYLASAV
+1861 NRYLDSAQN
-1869 SLARGAYATGGR
+1869 LARAAYATGGR
-1881 VQKALS
+1881 VQ
-1887 QDSMTVVIDG
+1887 SMFEKNATVVIDG
-1897 GKTVNQTFNVST
+1897 GRTVNQTFNVQT

>member
-20 GFYAKVKAMLERLD
+20 GFYRKVKAMLERLD
-34 DQTIHLDTDVDTM
+34 DQTIHLDSDLDTM
-47 DARRQIERL
+47 GARQQIERL

-230 SREHSKFMAKNAHE
+230 AREHSKFMAKNAHE
-244 LDKINGKIS
+244 LDKVNGKIS

-264 SVLDEVAAEDK
+264 SVLAEAAAEDK

-295 RLERDMKRNTD
+295 RLERDLKRNAD

-366 ELQKALLKVRNNPSA
+366 ELQKALLKVRDNPSA

-390 KGALQAELERLSR
+390 KGALQAELARLQR

-454 EQIRRNPDMD
+454 EQIRRNPEMD
-464 WEIKSNVDIDEANA
+464 WEVKSNVDIDEANA

-489 DKLDMDVDLE
+489 KKLDMDVDLE

-580 NLSGSVLGVGSS
+580 NLSGSVLGVGAS

-675 LAELEADVFN
+675 MAELEADVFN

-767 AQVVEQAGYLKTTL
+767 AQVVEQAGYLKTAF

-1007 KGVGIGMKDALKGFA
+1007 KGVGIGMKDALSGFA

-1120 NNPDLGERS
+1120 NNPDLGEHS

-1165 YQKEFDRLTD
+1165 YQKEFDRMTD
-1175 IITQGTQVQGMYG
+1175 IITQGTQVQVMYG
-1188 STTSDTRV
+1188 SATSGTRV
-1196 VMTDAAESAKKYRQS
+1196 VMTDAAESAKKYQQS

-1248 QLAVKIATQEQRQKM
+1248 QLAVKIATQEQRQKT

-1376 RDEFIKT
+1376 RDEFIQT
-1383 AVDMGVPQKAAE
+1383 AIDMGVPQKAAE

-1578 NDNSDMKTIPAD
+1578 NDNSAMKTIPAD
-1590 LSLDEAESKVNAFAA
+1590 LSLDEADSKVNAFAA

-1688 AFNGVTIANPWAR
+1688 AFNGMTIANPWAR

-1715 IAAFGGRTISKPW
+1715 IAAFGGRTLSKPW

-1753 AKPWARVEGD
+1753 AKPWARVDGD
-1763 ASGANAVISAI
+1763 DSGANAVISAI

-1869 SLARGAYATGGR
+1869 DLARGAYATGGR

-1887 QDSMTVVIDG
+1887 RDSMTVVVDG
-1897 GKTVNQTFNVST
+1897 GKTVNQTFNVNT

>member
-1 MADGFKAGTVYI
+1 MAFKAGTVI
-13 AVEPETR
+13 IDVEPNTH
-20 GFYAKVKAMLERLD
+20 GFYRKVKAMLERLD
-34 DQTIHLDTDVDTM
+34 DQTIHLDADLDTM
-47 DARRQIERL
+47 GVRRQIEQL
-56 QRSGGTIDFDVRVNT
+56 EHSGGTIDFGVRINP
-71 RAFDRVHRELAE
+71 RAFDKVHRELAE
-83 MTSMAQIDV
+83 MASMAQFDV
-92 KADTTRFDKGLAD
+92 KADTKRFDKDLAA

-110 RQNHA
+110 RQNHS
-115 NALKAMDTDAVREQ
+115 NALKAMDTDAAREQ

-137 ELNAARDAVWFDKW
+137 ELNEARGKVWGGKW
-151 NHMASYKDSLTAVR
+151 THMVEYRDNLAKIR
-165 GEISRNIEAH
+165 GEIDKNVEAH
-175 KQLGN
+175 NKLG
-180 ALDAAKLRRDSFKR
+180 AAVEKARVKRDLFKR
-194 NSDEYRAASA
+194 NSDEYREASA
-204 EVKRLRSEYTQLG
+204 EVKRLRGEYTALG
-217 NEIRRQER
+217 NVIRKQER

-230 SREHSKFMAKNAHE
+230 AREHNSFLAKNAHD
-244 LDKINGKIS
+244 LDKVNQKIS
-253 EQRKLVKSTTK
+253 EQRKIVKDTTK
-264 SVLDEVAAEDK
+264 SLLDEVNAESK
-275 LNNVFRTKDM
+275 LNQVRRVGNM
-285 LIDRNGLSYQ
+285 LIDRNGLGYQ
-295 RLERDMKRNTD
+295 RLERDLKRNTD
-306 VFRKASEQ
+306 MFRKASEQ
-314 VAGHIDRQRELSK
+314 VSAHNDRQRELSK
-327 SLLKTEG
+327 SLLKSEN
-334 NVDGLRRS
+334 NVDALRRT
-342 LSKLQFVDTKGH
+342 LGRLQFTDTSRF
-354 VKDLDAM
+354 VKDLDAA
-361 TRRVD
+361 TKRVSMLQT
-366 ELQKALLKVRNNPSA
+366 ELTKVRNNPRA
-381 TIKFKAELD
+381 TVKFKAELD
-390 KGALQAELERLSR
+390 KGALQAELDRLQR
-403 DVEVEVRVNA
+403 DVDVEVRVNA
-413 QQAALERLEREL
+413 QQAAVERLEKEL

-432 VNIPVDLKVDYENA
+432 VNIPVDLKVNYENA

-454 EQIRRNPDMD
+454 EQIRRNPELD
-464 WEIKSNVDIDEANA
+464 WEVKSNVDIDEANA
-478 RRKLRDLQNDY
+478 RRKLRDLQDEY
-489 DKLDMDVDLE
+489 KKLDMDVDLE

-530 LSGMTAGATGIKGV
+530 LSGMTTGATGIKGV
-544 QNQFDRLVNLFDN
+544 QNQFQRLVNLFDN
-557 FDTIIPKVSA
+557 FDTIIPTVSA

-616 LRMIIGDKGK
+616 LRMIIGEKGE
-626 AWSENINLAGTAL
+626 AWTENINLAGTAL

-647 EAFYGKAAPAF
+647 DTFYGKAAPAF

-665 GDVVGPQMRK
+665 GDVVGPQMQK
-675 LAELEADVFN
+675 LAGLEADVFN

-691 TQSNK
+691 TESNK
-696 IGQLGSVFTD
+696 IGQVGRVFTD
-706 VNKSIENLVPGVESV
+706 VNKSIENLVPGVKSV

-729 DSTSTYLPRAATYV
+729 DSTSTYLPRAASYV

-761 EINKSM
+761 KINKSM
-767 AQVVEQAGYLKTTL
+767 AQVVEQAGYLKTAL
-781 QGVID
+781 HGVID

-928 LASSLR
+928 LAASLR

-975 MSAFNSLKVGIL
+975 MSAFNSLKMGIL
-987 ETTAN
+987 DTTVN

-1028 SSVTGAVAQ
+1028 SSVTGAVSQ

-1062 VIAAVGAVGAALSDM
+1062 VIAAVGAVGMALSDM
-1077 SSKAASNQQIVDDI
+1077 SSKAASNRQVVDDI

-1129 WLDDVFNGVADTTEA
+1129 WLDDVFNGVADTTDA

-1159 SGSTKE
+1159 SGSTKD
-1165 YQKEFDRLTD
+1165 YQKEIDRLTD

-1196 VMTDAAESAKKYRQS
+1196 VMTDAAQSAKKYRQS
-1211 MEALRKK
+1211 IEALRKK

-1235 YAKSLIEAGISSD
+1235 YARSLIEAGISSD

-1272 DSLNDQRV
+1272 DSLNDQRT

-1383 AVDMGVPQKAAE
+1383 AIDMGVPQKAAE

-1456 IDEAYKK
+1456 IDDAYKK

-1544 HGWLGLLDEINNSK
+1544 HGWLGLLDEINNSE

-1573 MSAFI
+1573 TSAFI

-1590 LSLDEAESKVNAFAA
+1590 LSLDEAEGKVNAFAA

-1621 VSTIASIGSIIGS
+1621 MDTMASIGLIIAS
-1634 LFIPPAKVRVEGD
+1634 MLIPPAKVRVEGD

-1657 MQAFGGQTLASMLA
+1657 MQALGGQILASMLA
-1671 LILGDDTQAR
+1671 YILGDDTQAR
-1681 NAIGGVS
+1681 STIGGVS
-1688 AFNGVTIANPWAR
+1688 AFDGMTIANPWAR
-1701 VLGENVLASLAINA
+1701 VLGENVLASAAINMIKA
-1715 IAAFGGRTISKPW
+1715 YASRTISKPW

-1763 ASGANAVISAI
+1763 DSGANAVINAI

-1835 DREVGPNFLN
+1835 DRTVGPNFLN

-1851 DVNKALANAS
+1851 DVSKALANAN
-1861 NRYLASAV
+1861 NRYLDSAQN
-1869 SLARGAYATGGR
+1869 LARAAYATGGR
-1881 VQKALS
+1881 VQ
-1887 QDSMTVVIDG
+1887 SMFEKNATVVIDG
-1897 GKTVNQTFNVST
+1897 GRTVNQTFNVQT
-1909 KIVRSDQDLHAAAQ
+1909 KIVRSDQDLHSAAQ

>member
-20 GFYAKVKAMLERLD
+20 GFYRKVKAMLERLD
-34 DQTIHLDTDVDTM
+34 DQTIHLDSDLDTM
-47 DARRQIERL
+47 GARQQIERL

-230 SREHSKFMAKNAHE
+230 AREHSKFMAKNAHE
-244 LDKINGKIS
+244 LDKVNGKIS
-253 EQRKLVKSTTK
+253 EQRKLVNSTTK
-264 SVLDEVAAEDK
+264 SVLAEAAAEDK

-295 RLERDMKRNTD
+295 RLERDLKRNAD

-342 LSKLQFVDTKGH
+342 LGKLQFVDTKGH

-366 ELQKALLKVRNNPSA
+366 ELQKALLKVRDNPSA

-390 KGALQAELERLSR
+390 KGALQAELARLQR

-413 QQAALERLEREL
+413 QQAALERLERDL

-464 WEIKSNVDIDEANA
+464 WEVKSNVDIDEANA

-580 NLSGSVLGVGSS
+580 NLSGSVLGVGAS

-767 AQVVEQAGYLKTTL
+767 AQVVEQAGYLKTAF

-1007 KGVGIGMKDALKGFA
+1007 KGVGIGMKDALSGFA

-1120 NNPDLGERS
+1120 NNPDLGEHS

-1376 RDEFIKT
+1376 RDEFIQT
-1383 AVDMGVPQKAAE
+1383 AIDMGVPQKAAE

-1578 NDNSDMKTIPAD
+1578 NDNSAMKTIPAD
-1590 LSLDEAESKVNAFAA
+1590 LSLDEAESEVNAFAA

-1688 AFNGVTIANPWAR
+1688 AFDGMTIANPWAR

-1715 IAAFGGRTISKPW
+1715 IAAFGGRTLSKPW

-1753 AKPWARVEGD
+1753 AKPWARVDGD
-1763 ASGANAVISAI
+1763 ASVANAVISAI

>member
-1 MADGFKAGTVYI
+1 MAFKAGTVI
-13 AVEPETR
+13 IDVEPNTH
-20 GFYAKVKAMLERLD
+20 GFYRKVKAMLERLD
-34 DQTIHLDTDVDTM
+34 DQTLHLDADLDTM
-47 DARRQIERL
+47 GVRRQIEQL
-56 QRSGGTIDFDVRVNT
+56 EHSGGTIDFGVRINP
-71 RAFDRVHRELAE
+71 RAFDKVHRELAE
-83 MTSMAQIDV
+83 MASMAQFDV
-92 KADTTRFDKGLAD
+92 KADTKRFDKDLAA

-110 RQNHA
+110 RQNHS
-115 NALKAMDTDAVREQ
+115 NALKAMDTDAAREQ

-137 ELNAARDAVWFDKW
+137 ELNEARGKVWGGKWTHMVEYRDNLAKIRSEIDK
-151 NHMASYKDSLTAVR
+151 NV
-165 GEISRNIEAH
+165 EAH
-175 KQLGN
+175 NKLG
-180 ALDAAKLRRDSFKR
+180 AAVEKARVKRDSFKR
-194 NSDEYRAASA
+194 NSDEYREASA
-204 EVKRLRSEYTQLG
+204 EVKRLRGEYTALG
-217 NEIRRQER
+217 NVIRKQER

-230 SREHSKFMAKNAHE
+230 AREHNSFLAKNAHD
-244 LDKINGKIS
+244 LDKVNQKIS
-253 EQRKLVKSTTK
+253 EQRKIVKDTTK
-264 SVLDEVAAEDK
+264 SLLNEVNAESK
-275 LNNVFRTKDM
+275 LNQVRRVGNM
-285 LIDRNGLSYQ
+285 LIDRNGLGYQ
-295 RLERDMKRNTD
+295 RLERDLKRNTD
-306 VFRKASEQ
+306 MFRKASEQ
-314 VAGHIDRQRELSK
+314 VSAHNDRQRELSK
-327 SLLKTEG
+327 SLLKSEG
-334 NVDGLRRS
+334 NVDALRRT
-342 LSKLQFVDTKGH
+342 LGRLQFTDTSRF
-354 VKDLDAM
+354 VKDLDAA
-361 TRRVD
+361 TKRVSMLQT
-366 ELQKALLKVRNNPSA
+366 ELTKVRNNPRA
-381 TIKFKAELD
+381 TVKFKAELD
-390 KGALQAELERLSR
+390 KGALQAELARLQR
-403 DVEVEVRVNA
+403 DVEVEVRVNT
-413 QQAALERLEREL
+413 QQASLERLEREL

-432 VNIPVDLKVDYENA
+432 VNIPVDLKADYENA

-454 EQIRRNPDMD
+454 EQIRRNPELD
-464 WEIKSNVDIDEANA
+464 WEVKSNVDIDEANA

-489 DKLDMDVDLE
+489 QKLDMDVDLE

-530 LSGMTAGATGIKGV
+530 LSGMTAGATGIKGA
-544 QNQFDRLVNLFDN
+544 QNQFQRLVNLFDN

-647 EAFYGKAAPAF
+647 DTFYGKAAPAF
-658 KEFANAV
+658 KEFANQV
-665 GDVVGPQMRK
+665 GNVVGPQMQK
-675 LAELEADVFN
+675 LAGLEADVFN

-691 TQSNK
+691 TESNK
-696 IGQLGSVFTD
+696 IGQVGRVFTD
-706 VNKSIENLVPGVESV
+706 VNKSIENLVPGVKSV

-761 EINKSM
+761 KINKSM
-767 AQVVEQAGYLKTTL
+767 AQVVEQAGYLKTSL

-894 SGFQTVFDALGDVA
+894 SGFQAVFDALGDVA

-955 KLPEPVQAAIG
+955 RLPEPVQAAIG

-975 MSAFNSLKVGIL
+975 MSAFNSLKMGIL
-987 ETTAN
+987 DTTVN

-1028 SSVTGAVAQ
+1028 SSVTGAVSQ

-1062 VIAAVGAVGAALSDM
+1062 VIAAVGAVGMALSDM
-1077 SSKAASNQQIVDDI
+1077 SSKAASNRQVVDDI

-1129 WLDDVFNGVADTTEA
+1129 WLDDVFNGVADTTDA
-1144 MRTLGITTEQAIGVA
+1144 MRTLGITTEQAISVA
-1159 SGSTKE
+1159 SGSTKD

-1188 STTSDTRV
+1188 STTSGTRV
-1196 VMTDAAESAKKYRQS
+1196 VMTDAAQSAKKYRQS
-1211 MEALRKK
+1211 IEALRKK

-1235 YAKSLIEAGISSD
+1235 YAKKLIEAGISSGE
-1248 QLAVKIATQEQRQKM
+1248 LAAKISSQSQQQQMAAKATQ
-1263 VAQATRMHV
+1263 MHV
-1272 DSLNDQRV
+1272 NALNDQRT

-1383 AVDMGVPQKAAE
+1383 AIDMGVPQKAAE

-1406 QVDTLIKVHADEAK
+1406 QVDTLIKVHAEEAK
-1420 STIALFVSNLRAAF
+1420 AAVQTFLTNLYAAF
-1434 PDDDGKT
+1434 PEDGKII
-1441 FDMVMNLVMNGDIKT
+1441 DMVLDMTMNGDIT
-1456 IDEAYKK
+1456 SIDDAYKK

-1471 DVNML
+1471 DVKVL

-1486 KIDDIKSALKGL
+1486 KINDIKSALKGL
-1498 GIDWPAN
+1498 GVDWPAN

-1544 HGWLGLLDEINNSK
+1544 HGWLGLLDEINNSE

-1573 MSAFI
+1573 TSAFI
-1578 NDNSDMKTIPAD
+1578 NDNSAVKTIPAD
-1590 LSLDEAESKVNAFAA
+1590 LSLDEAEGKVNAFAA

-1621 VSTIASIGSIIGS
+1621 MDTMASIGSIIAS
-1634 LFIPPAKVRVEGD
+1634 MLIPPAKVRVEGD

-1681 NAIGGVS
+1681 STIGGVS
-1688 AFNGVTIANPWAR
+1688 AFDGMTIANPWAR
-1701 VLGENVLASLAINA
+1701 VLGENVLASAAINA
-1715 IAAFGGRTISKPW
+1715 IKAYAGRTISKPW
-1728 TRVQGENTMARMAIM
+1728 TRVQGENTMARMAIL

-1763 ASGANAVISAI
+1763 ASGANAVINAI

-1835 DREVGPNFLN
+1835 DRTVGPNFLN

-1851 DVNKALANAS
+1851 DVSKALANAN
-1861 NRYLASAV
+1861 NRYLDSAQN
-1869 SLARGAYATGGR
+1869 LARAAYATGGR
-1881 VQKALS
+1881 VQ
-1887 QDSMTVVIDG
+1887 SMFEKNATVVIDG
-1897 GKTVNQTFNVST
+1897 GRTVNQTFNVQT

>member
-1 MADGFKAGTVYI
+1 MAFKAGTVI
-13 AVEPETR
+13 IDVEPNTH
-20 GFYAKVKAMLERLD
+20 GFYRKVKAMLERLD
-34 DQTIHLDTDVDTM
+34 DQTLHLDADLDTM
-47 DARRQIERL
+47 GVRRQIEQL
-56 QRSGGTIDFDVRVNT
+56 EHSGGTIDFGVRINP
-71 RAFDRVHRELAE
+71 RAFDKVHRELAE
-83 MTSMAQIDV
+83 MASMAQFDV
-92 KADTTRFDKGLAD
+92 KADTKRFDKDLAA

-110 RQNHA
+110 RQNHS
-115 NALKAMDTDAVREQ
+115 NALKAMDTDAAREQ

-137 ELNAARDAVWFDKW
+137 ELNEARGKVWGGKWTHMVEYRDNLAKIRSEIDK
-151 NHMASYKDSLTAVR
+151 NV
-165 GEISRNIEAH
+165 EAH
-175 KQLGN
+175 NKLG
-180 ALDAAKLRRDSFKR
+180 AAVEKARVKRDSFKR
-194 NSDEYRAASA
+194 NSDEYREASA
-204 EVKRLRSEYTQLG
+204 EVKRLRGEYTALG
-217 NEIRRQER
+217 NVIRKQER

-230 SREHSKFMAKNAHE
+230 AREHNSFLAKNAHD
-244 LDKINGKIS
+244 LDKVNQKIS
-253 EQRKLVKSTTK
+253 EQRKIVKDTTK
-264 SVLDEVAAEDK
+264 SLLDEVNAESK
-275 LNNVFRTKDM
+275 LNQVRRVGNM
-285 LIDRNGLSYQ
+285 LIDRNGLGYQ
-295 RLERDMKRNTD
+295 RLERDLKRNTD
-306 VFRKASEQ
+306 MFRKASEQ
-314 VAGHIDRQRELSK
+314 VSAHNDRQRELSK
-327 SLLKTEG
+327 SLLKSEN
-334 NVDGLRRS
+334 NVDALRRT
-342 LSKLQFVDTKGH
+342 LGRLQFTDTSRF
-354 VKDLDAM
+354 VKDLDAA
-361 TRRVD
+361 TKRVSMLQT
-366 ELQKALLKVRNNPSA
+366 ELTKVRNNPRA
-381 TIKFKAELD
+381 TVKFKAELD
-390 KGALQAELERLSR
+390 KGALQAELDRLQR

-413 QQAALERLEREL
+413 QQAAVERLEKEL

-432 VNIPVDLKVDYENA
+432 VNIPVDLKADYENA

-454 EQIRRNPDMD
+454 EQIRRNPELD
-464 WEIKSNVDIDEANA
+464 WEVKSNVDIDEANA
-478 RRKLRDLQNDY
+478 RRKLRDLQDEY
-489 DKLDMDVDLE
+489 KKLDMDVDLQ

-530 LSGMTAGATGIKGV
+530 LGGMTAGATGIKGV
-544 QNQFDRLVNLFDN
+544 QNQFQRLVNLFDN
-557 FDTIIPKVSA
+557 FDTIIPTVSA
-567 LGTAMAGIGAGAI
+567 LGTAMAGISAGAI

-616 LRMIIGDKGK
+616 LRMIIGEKGE
-626 AWSENINLAGTAL
+626 AWTENINLAGTAL

-647 EAFYGKAAPAF
+647 DTFYGKAAPAF

-665 GDVVGPQMRK
+665 GDVVGPQMQK
-675 LAELEADVFN
+675 LAGLEADVFN

-691 TQSNK
+691 TESNK
-696 IGQLGSVFTD
+696 IGQVGRVFTD
-706 VNKSIENLVPGVESV
+706 VNKSIENLVPGVKSV

-729 DSTSTYLPRAATYV
+729 DSTSTYLPRAASYV

-767 AQVVEQAGYLKTTL
+767 AQVVEQAGYLKTAL
-781 QGVID
+781 HGVID

-975 MSAFNSLKVGIL
+975 MSALNSLKMGIL
-987 ETTAN
+987 DTTVN

-1062 VIAAVGAVGAALSDM
+1062 VIAAVGAVGMALSDM
-1077 SSKAASNQQIVDDI
+1077 SSKAASNRQVVDDI

-1129 WLDDVFNGVADTTEA
+1129 WLDDVFNGVADTTDA

-1159 SGSTKE
+1159 SGSTKD

-1196 VMTDAAESAKKYRQS
+1196 VMTDAAQSAKKYRQS

-1235 YAKSLIEAGISSD
+1235 YARSLIEAGISSD

-1272 DSLNDQRV
+1272 DSLNDQRT

-1355 MEKMVES
+1355 MEKMVDS

-1369 TAATSRM
+1369 TAATSKM

-1383 AVDMGVPQKAAE
+1383 AIDMGVPQKAAE

-1456 IDEAYKK
+1456 IDDAYKK

-1519 IQNKLRELG
+1519 IQSKLRELG

-1544 HGWLGLLDEINNSK
+1544 HGWLGLLDEINNSE

-1573 MSAFI
+1573 TSAFI
-1578 NDNSDMKTIPAD
+1578 NDNSAVKTIPAD
-1590 LSLDEAESKVNAFAA
+1590 LSLDEAEGKVNAFAA

-1621 VSTIASIGSIIGS
+1621 LDTMASIGLIIAS
-1634 LFIPPAKVRVEGD
+1634 MLIPPAKVRVEGD
-1647 DTDARTKIGA
+1647 DTDARAKIGA

-1681 NAIGGVS
+1681 STIGGVS
-1688 AFNGVTIANPWAR
+1688 AFDGMTIANPWAR
-1701 VLGENVLASLAINA
+1701 VLGENVLASAAINA
-1715 IAAFGGRTISKPW
+1715 IKAYAGRTISKPW
-1728 TRVQGENTMARMAIM
+1728 ARVQGENTMARMAIL

-1835 DREVGPNFLN
+1835 DRTVGPNFLN

-1851 DVNKALANAS
+1851 DVSKALANAN
-1861 NRYLASAV
+1861 NRYLDSAQN
-1869 SLARGAYATGGR
+1869 LARAAYATGGR
-1881 VQKALS
+1881 VQ
-1887 QDSMTVVIDG
+1887 SMFEKNATVVIDG
-1897 GKTVNQTFNVST
+1897 GRTVNQTFNVQT

>member
-1 MADGFKAGTVYI
+1 MAFKAGTVI
-13 AVEPETR
+13 IDVEPNTH
-20 GFYAKVKAMLERLD
+20 GFYRKVKAMLERLD
-34 DQTIHLDTDVDTM
+34 DQTIHLDADLDTM
-47 DARRQIERL
+47 DVRRQIEQL
-56 QRSGGTIDFDVRVNT
+56 EHSGGTIDFGARINP
-71 RAFDRVHRELAE
+71 RAFDKVHRELAE
-83 MTSMAQIDV
+83 MASMAQFDV
-92 KADTTRFDKGLAD
+92 KADTTRFDKDLAA

-110 RQNHA
+110 RQNHS
-115 NALKAMDTDAVREQ
+115 NALKAMDTDAAREQ

-137 ELNAARDAVWFDKW
+137 ELNEARGKVWGGKW
-151 NHMASYKDSLTAVR
+151 THMVEYRDNLARIR
-165 GEISRNIEAH
+165 GEIDRNVEAH
-175 KQLGN
+175 DKLG
-180 ALDAAKLRRDSFKR
+180 AAVEKARAKRDSFKR
-194 NSDEYRAASA
+194 NSDEYREASA
-204 EVKRLRSEYTQLG
+204 EVKRLRGEYTALG
-217 NEIRRQER
+217 NVIRKQER

-230 SREHSKFMAKNAHE
+230 AREHNSFLAKNAHD
-244 LDKINGKIS
+244 LDKVNQKIS
-253 EQRKLVKSTTK
+253 AQRKVVKDTTK
-264 SVLDEVAAEDK
+264 SLLDEVNAEAK
-275 LNNVFRTKDM
+275 LNQVRRVGNM
-285 LIDRNGLSYQ
+285 LIDRNGLGYQ
-295 RLERDMKRNTD
+295 RLERDLKRNTD
-306 VFRKASEQ
+306 MFRKASEQ
-314 VAGHIDRQRELSK
+314 VSSHNDRQRELSK

-334 NVDGLRRS
+334 NVDALRRT
-342 LSKLQFVDTKGH
+342 LGRLQFTDTSGF
-354 VKDLDAM
+354 VKDLDAA
-361 TRRVD
+361 TKRVSMLQT
-366 ELQKALLKVRNNPSA
+366 ELTKVRNNPEA

-390 KGALQAELERLSR
+390 KGALQAELARLQR
-403 DVEVEVRVNA
+403 DVEVEVRVNT
-413 QQAALERLEREL
+413 QQASLERLEREL

-454 EQIRRNPDMD
+454 EQIRRNPELD
-464 WEIKSNVDIDEANA
+464 WEVKSNVDIDEANA

-489 DKLDMDVDLE
+489 KKLDMDVDLE

-517 IFAKFHGTDLGKI
+517 IFAKFRGTDLGKI
-530 LSGMTAGATGIKGV
+530 LSGMTTGATGIKGV
-544 QNQFDRLVNLFDN
+544 QNQFQRLVNLFDN

-647 EAFYGKAAPAF
+647 DTFYGKAAPAF

-665 GDVVGPQMRK
+665 GDVVGPQMQK
-675 LAELEADVFN
+675 LAELEANVFN

-691 TQSNK
+691 TESNK
-696 IGQLGSVFTD
+696 IGQLGRVFTD

-767 AQVVEQAGYLKTTL
+767 AQVVEQAGYLKTAL
-781 QGVID
+781 HGVID

-928 LASSLR
+928 LAASLR
-934 AAAPLIQSMAKAA
+934 AASPLIQTMAKAA

-955 KLPEPVQAAIG
+955 RLPEPVQAAIG

-975 MSAFNSLKVGIL
+975 MSAFNSLKMGIL
-987 ETTAN
+987 DTTVN

-1062 VIAAVGAVGAALSDM
+1062 VIAAVGAVGMALSDM
-1077 SSKAASNQQIVDDI
+1077 SSKAASNRQVVDDI

-1120 NNPDLGERS
+1120 NNPDMGERS
-1129 WLDDVFNGVADTTEA
+1129 WLDDVFNGVADTTDA

-1159 SGSTKE
+1159 SGSTKD
-1165 YQKEFDRLTD
+1165 YQKEFDRLTG

-1196 VMTDAAESAKKYRQS
+1196 VMTDAAQSAKKYRQS
-1211 MEALRKK
+1211 IEALRKK

-1235 YAKSLIEAGISSD
+1235 YARSLIEAGISSD

-1272 DSLNDQRV
+1272 DSLNDQRT

-1369 TAATSRM
+1369 TAATSKM

-1383 AVDMGVPQKAAE
+1383 AIDMGVPQKAAE

-1544 HGWLGLLDEINNSK
+1544 HGWLGLLDEINNSE

-1573 MSAFI
+1573 TSAFI

-1590 LSLDEAESKVNAFAA
+1590 LSLDEAEGKVNAFAA

-1621 VSTIASIGSIIGS
+1621 MDTMASIGLIIAS
-1634 LFIPPAKVRVEGD
+1634 MLIPPAKVRVEGD

-1657 MQAFGGQTLASMLA
+1657 MQALGGQTLASMLA
-1671 LILGDDTQAR
+1671 YILGDDTQAR
-1681 NAIGGVS
+1681 STIGGVS
-1688 AFNGVTIANPWAR
+1688 AFDGMTIANPWAR
-1701 VLGENVLASLAINA
+1701 VLGENVLASAAINMIKA
-1715 IAAFGGRTISKPW
+1715 YASRTISKPW

-1763 ASGANAVISAI
+1763 DSGANAVISAI

-1835 DREVGPNFLN
+1835 DRTVGPNFLN

-1851 DVNKALANAS
+1851 DVSKALANAN
-1861 NRYLASAV
+1861 NRYLDSAQN
-1869 SLARGAYATGGR
+1869 LARAAYATGGR
-1881 VQKALS
+1881 VR
-1887 QDSMTVVIDG
+1887 SMFEKNATVVIDG
-1897 GKTVNQTFNVST
+1897 GRTVNQTFNVQT

>member
-1 MADGFKAGTVYI
+1 MAFKAGTVI
-13 AVEPETR
+13 IDVEPNTH
-20 GFYAKVKAMLERLD
+20 GFYRKVKAMLERLD
-34 DQTIHLDTDVDTM
+34 DQTLHLDADLDTLGV
-47 DARRQIERL
+47 RRQIEQL
-56 QRSGGTIDFDVRVNT
+56 EHSGGTIDFGVRINP
-71 RAFDRVHRELAE
+71 RAFDKVHRELAE
-83 MTSMAQIDV
+83 MASLAQFDV
-92 KADTTRFDKGLAD
+92 KADTKRFDKDLSA

-110 RQNHA
+110 RQAHA
-115 NALKAMDTDAVREQ
+115 DTLKAMDSDAAREQ
-129 RKQVAKLR
+129 RKQVARLR
-137 ELNAARDAVWFDKW
+137 ELNESRSKLWGGKWTHMVEYRDNLAKI
-151 NHMASYKDSLTAVR
+151 R
-165 GEISRNIEAH
+165 GEIDRNVEAH
-175 KQLGN
+175 DRLG
-180 ALDAAKLRRDSFKR
+180 AAVEKARAKRDSFKR

-204 EVKRLRSEYTQLG
+204 EVKRLRGEYTALG
-217 NEIRRQER
+217 NVIRKQER

-230 SREHSKFMAKNAHE
+230 AREHNGFLTKNAHD
-244 LDKINGKIS
+244 LDKVNQKIS
-253 EQRKLVKSTTK
+253 EQRNIVKDTTK
-264 SVLDEVAAEDK
+264 SLLDEVNAESK
-275 LNNVFRTKDM
+275 LNQVRRVGNM
-285 LIDRNGLSYQ
+285 LIDRNGLGYQ
-295 RLERDMKRNTD
+295 RLERDLKRNTD
-306 VFRKASEQ
+306 MFRKASEQ
-314 VAGHIDRQRELSK
+314 VSAHNDRQRELSK
-327 SLLKTEG
+327 SLLKSES
-334 NVDGLRRS
+334 NVDALRRT
-342 LSKLQFVDTKGH
+342 LGRLQFTDTSRF
-354 VKDLDAM
+354 VKDLDAA
-361 TRRVD
+361 TKRVSM
-366 ELQKALLKVRNNPSA
+366 LQTALTKVRNNPKA
-381 TIKFKAELD
+381 TVKFKAELD
-390 KGALQAELERLSR
+390 KGALQAELDRLQR

-413 QQAALERLEREL
+413 QQAAVERLEKEL
-425 FELEHKR
+425 FEFEHTR

-454 EQIRRNPDMD
+454 EQIRRNPELD
-464 WEIKSNVDIDEANA
+464 WEVKSNVDIDEANA
-478 RRKLRDLQNDY
+478 RRKLRDLQDDY
-489 DKLDMDVDLE
+489 KKLDMDVDLQ

-517 IFAKFHGTDLGKI
+517 IFAKFHGTDFGKI

-557 FDTIIPKVSA
+557 FDTIIPRVSA

-616 LRMIIGDKGK
+616 LRMIIGDKGE

-647 EAFYGKAAPAF
+647 DTFYGKAAPAF

-665 GDVVGPQMRK
+665 GDVVGPQMQK
-675 LAELEADVFN
+675 LAGLEADVFN
-685 GMLKMV
+685 GMLRMV
-691 TQSNK
+691 TESNK
-696 IGQLGSVFTD
+696 IGQVGRVFTD
-706 VNKSIENLVPGVESV
+706 VNKSIENLVPGVKSV

-729 DSTSTYLPRAATYV
+729 DSTSTYLPRAASYV

-761 EINKSM
+761 EINRSM
-767 AQVVEQAGYLKTTL
+767 AQVVEQAGYLKTAL
-781 QGVID
+781 HGVID

-800 GLEGFSTAVEHAADA
+800 GLEGFSTAVKHAADA

-830 GAADAKENMRGSFS
+830 GATAAKENMRGSFS

-894 SGFQTVFDALGDVA
+894 SGFQAVFDALGDVA

-928 LASSLR
+928 LAASLR

-1007 KGVGIGMKDALKGFA
+1007 KGVGIGMKDAVKGFA

-1028 SSVTGAVAQ
+1028 SSVTGAVSQ

-1062 VIAAVGAVGAALSDM
+1062 IAAAIGAVGMALSDM
-1077 SSKAASNQQIVDDI
+1077 SSKAASNRQVVDDI
-1091 ASAFGRLADEGY
+1091 ASSFGRLADEGY

-1129 WLDDVFNGVADTTEA
+1129 WLDDVFNGVADTTDA

-1159 SGSTKE
+1159 SGSTKD

-1188 STTSDTRV
+1188 STTSGTRV
-1196 VMTDAAESAKKYRQS
+1196 VMSDAAQSAKKYRQS
-1211 MEALRKK
+1211 IEALRKQ

-1313 NKVWDETST
+1313 NKVWDDTST
-1322 LLPGVEGAF
+1322 LLPGVNGAF

-1376 RDEFIKT
+1376 RDEFIQT

-1456 IDEAYKK
+1456 IDDAYKK

-1486 KIDDIKSALKGL
+1486 KINDIKSALKGL

-1519 IQNKLRELG
+1519 IQSKLRELG

-1544 HGWLGLLDEINNSK
+1544 HGWLGLLDEINNSE

-1563 DADTDPAKAK
+1563 DADTGPAKAK
-1573 MSAFI
+1573 TSAFI
-1578 NDNSDMKTIPAD
+1578 NDNSSVKTIPAD
-1590 LSLDEAESKVNAFAA
+1590 LSLDEAEGKVNAFAA

-1647 DTDARTKIGA
+1647 DTDARTKISA

-1688 AFNGVTIANPWAR
+1688 AFNGLTIANPWAR
-1701 VLGENVLASLAINA
+1701 VLGENVLASAAINA
-1715 IAAFGGRTISKPW
+1715 IKAYAGSTISRPW

-1753 AKPWARVEGD
+1753 ARPWAHVEGD

-1835 DREVGPNFLN
+1835 DRTVGPNFLN

-1851 DVNKALANAS
+1851 DVSKALANAN
-1861 NRYLASAV
+1861 NRYLDSAQNL
-1869 SLARGAYATGGR
+1869 SRAAYATGGR
-1881 VQKALS
+1881 VR
-1887 QDSMTVVIDG
+1887 SMFEKNATVVIDG
-1897 GKTVNQTFNVST
+1897 GRTVNQTFNVQT
-1909 KIVRSDQDLHAAAQ
+1909 KIVRSDQDLHSAAQ
-1923 IDRAALMRTARREA
+1923 IDRAALMRNARREA